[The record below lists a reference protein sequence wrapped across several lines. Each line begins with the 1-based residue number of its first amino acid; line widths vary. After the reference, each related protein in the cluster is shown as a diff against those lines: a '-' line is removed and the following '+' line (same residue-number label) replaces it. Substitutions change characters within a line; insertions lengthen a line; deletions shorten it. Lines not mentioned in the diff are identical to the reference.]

1 MSCNIYVD
9 NNEISKAI
17 IVASKGNNVLATRY
31 VTEFHSPEFTKKL
44 KDRMELDVNKIPR
57 EDLEEVIKLLQ
68 EYHNDLYPDINY
80 STQLNTSDSPVTRFG
95 YDSVATREE
104 GKKHAANFMF
114 SAYHQLLHD
123 QDKTISQVLKEIND
137 IIGVDMSPRDY
148 FANTCIAKVK
158 DIILDRLV
166 SKNLATKEEVLKL
179 MNKNNTAKIEEL
191 FSKDDSLENRNLMA
205 LYKEILGNRKGF
217 FEEVFRN
224 NSLGELRLKKTPISE
239 DVTYEAIDEQL
250 DDDSE
255 TEENNESSSDD
266 KNNSIKELNEKLGDY
281 NNFMTHVGM
290 SIRGYFSSLPKLLN
304 GEKADGKYVQ
314 DTNNAFGI
322 ADTMSAAQ
330 CIAVLY
336 SYGNFTNRATM
347 IESVRE
353 IANNIPGMAAF
364 NQFADYLKQNLNFAF
379 EVYRTFGKAIV
390 SKIETTDANGE
401 FSSRT
406 SNRTADK
413 LTTLKFEFFNSAK
426 ATSIRSEAEHSSDMI
441 AGINKKLIDLRDFKK
456 ELDKGNGI
464 AQEDIDSF
472 NSDVKTV
479 ATEIYNVLKRYYPTI
494 SDKAIINYINS
505 DNQIDALSNLINIAK
520 LTIKG
525 AENSKRTYDSRQA
538 DMNALYSKKFRLNE
552 ALENGEPVR
561 KEAFDEIEEN
571 LSRLYAIDY
580 VSKETQQ
587 AAYQLADTLVKFSLI
602 KTELNSRNVH
612 GNQSSDVI
620 NNSMITNIINT
631 LKNQTALENFGKYKG
646 QSRQYDF
653 SNIMIEHRDDAGN
666 LINYGLFTQNPES
679 KELTPTSYAH
689 RLLQNTLFSGAG
701 TVVNGKNVL
710 YSEMSK
716 GDYTTTAFINF
727 FKTEDDYSQQE
738 EADKIEFAEYFMR
751 IPSDAPK
758 NFIIKAPKYSVA
770 GLFTSSKQTTT
781 SIANINKFYTGDV
794 TPDNNTIF
802 VFGSNP
808 EGRHGAGAAKVAR
821 EQFGAE
827 YGVGEGLT
835 GNSYALPTK
844 DLRVKKNKGFRSIPR
859 KTIIESIE
867 KLYETART
875 MPEKQFKVAYRNTT
889 TISLNGYTG
898 LEMIDMF
905 KEAGPIPSNI
915 IFSKEWID
923 TGKFNTTTSIIK
935 QNVSNSVNINHPI
948 FQQFRHIFIQELQD
962 MATAVNVLFENEGGK
977 VRLDRDVNSPTYGMP
992 IFKSGYANDSETA
1005 RKLYNNYHTKK
1016 GKILKKLSTG
1026 KYALVGDVFTSDRFK
1041 VTILN
1046 KNGKYEVV
1054 NFADEILKSFNLLYG
1069 GANNTYLHTTTTSN
1083 GVQVELTDEQ
1093 NAIINEQISKFIVA
1107 YSGRAVQ
1114 QLEVYKNFIP
1124 EGMLTK
1130 LTAAEFALNHRL
1142 MYTNFNDLFE
1152 GDTKFYKDTQTFLK
1166 RAKEAQGSGVPYGI
1180 VDYSMDLAQE
1190 PTIVDSPLNDT
1201 TFNHISVDGVTS
1213 QVKINQYSKF
1223 RGVTIKNTVRTGDTI
1238 GTFVTDKDG
1247 NLVKDKNGNYK
1258 FKKPGV
1264 LADTL
1269 IDALVASGMSKP
1281 NAKIH
1286 AANMMAGYTNTT
1298 VNDAQSYI
1306 TFEEWVRRITARGQ
1320 LPQYKKLIDAVL
1332 DESKPLDAKTIGEF
1346 IQVQKN
1352 FYYDQYYNAELGVIA
1367 PRQIKNAEFVI
1378 VPRLVRGT
1386 QLEQVYNLMKEF
1398 NIDQLNTEE
1407 TSKAGKCNVLTIWD
1421 NDGNITD
1428 KNIADFRANAIHATE
1443 YYNYNYL
1450 YTQQETPQ
1458 HLAAENKAGIQIMK
1472 KIVDN
1477 IDKSNKTLYP
1487 LKEKFFKL
1495 YSQNIVDSYENLM
1508 KELNIKRDENGEI
1521 SAFDQAI
1528 LYDMLKDEVTRLG
1541 LDSNMMDYVTLD
1553 RDGVPMMP
1561 TYMSNVSTKLE
1572 SIAQSMFNN
1581 RITRQKLPGWHAAQI
1596 TNIGW
1601 TALSD
1606 TVEKRSYSKKLQY
1619 HPNGEAY
1626 VEIMLP
1632 KSNFKGL
1639 NYTKEDG
1646 TRKTDEELLKE
1657 IQDAKL
1663 DTMIGYRIPTEGKQS
1678 ICVMKVVG
1686 FTDDALGSTIVVPDD
1701 WVSQTG
1707 SDFDIDSVYGIHFSA
1722 EVNKETGKLER
1733 IPYNEEDK
1741 RSERKTKGRN
1751 NELLQTMIDILSDPS
1766 SLEENLSRSN
1776 FDDIIHDRDEVINPE
1791 LAKLRK
1797 ARSPYD
1803 FFDQAAYQEDV
1814 MSGAKLKAF
1823 SVTRDTFCSICN
1835 TVQPTISSSKT
1846 VSVIYKKEDGYKESE
1861 LKKHFDN
1868 IKPLKDKSGWIVTH
1882 DTLGWSKDNKNVVGK
1897 ILTAY
1902 SSQTTA
1908 HILDAVK
1915 EGSIP
1920 NVNDFTFQVYKLFP
1934 DIGSD
1939 YKTAIAF
1946 MMQPGVSRI
1955 VNIYN
1960 ANKSIYGEESGNVIN
1975 KAIKEICK
1983 EICTLKGIYLPKQI
1997 SVNKILEKLK
2007 NYSSDVAELFDC
2019 VEPDKYILDT
2029 KIENINKLNISASKL
2044 RDRINQSGE
2053 FDISSP
2059 VGKENQ
2065 LLYDLGIILQYNK
2078 LNYLANDV
2086 SAYARVCNP
2095 DKFGAKQTIYATAK
2109 VFDNIQALVQDEYPS
2124 LLVDNKSFIS
2134 AIYPNVDRGLDY
2146 YMQHTSIEDSAYSPL
2161 NAFLR
2166 YATAPSIK
2174 INRSLFATQSDEFR
2188 NEVEKLANLFSNGK
2202 SMNEK
2207 EYKSF
2212 QNYILNYIYS
2222 QAKAISS
2229 AVTYKNGRFVY
2240 SETNVD
2246 EERTRIYGYGKTP
2259 NLEVQDENGDIVEFE
2274 VADINHISDLEIQ
2287 QFSTLSP
2294 AQKIYYIQEKFEDSG
2309 VFKYINVS
2317 LFNKGSNAGKQ
2328 TIQYIENNED
2338 IETVYNEFEKCFF
2351 NDNPLVALAAMD
2363 VIKYGFVVEGF
2374 KMKKNA
2380 VNKVIKNSV
2389 LLSNKTNIIADIS
2402 TAVATIKDNAIS
2414 TNQLRRN
2421 YIRSHS
2427 NSTFIT
2433 GKKVYK
2439 EKDEQGN
2446 WHFELTPRADYMIT
2460 ISNESLAEKYGVV
2473 YDATPNDR
2481 NYHPM
2486 TVNSYVKLSINNRII
2501 LYRITDVNGTYVL
2514 YPVNTLEENENSD
2527 LSANP
2532 TNNKYLRE
2540 EYYLGV
2546 INDFRDQLRERDR
2559 VVQEQIDA
2567 VINENGSITE
2577 TQRNEIYENNVVD
2590 FGQVLESHKSERDK
2604 YKPKVIRRATGFAK
2618 SFNINDK
2625 NTVNTGGFED
2635 VIAKVT
2641 ARFSENPFSTLYLR
2655 SAALANYITTPGI
2668 NGGSIQTINGRK
2680 YVIQKV
2686 NLSRLNRKYLGEENK
2701 DKVVKESNKDIQDI
2715 MQKAKDAGYTVHDV
2729 FMITPYEENV
2739 DVMHSSITEVNDTP
2753 DSTTLG
2759 VQAMAVMFS
2768 RRKSEGDIEAA
2779 KALKFLQDKQI
2790 TGSAPSVQANVK
2802 DVIQTTAEYIDGM
2815 VNKLSTDMKYFIK
2828 DDNMQ
2833 AFAINTPEAIAA
2845 IKSDPVVKERFLKTI
2860 LDARALVRNFAI
2872 INEFDIQSED
2882 ETIRPFLN
2890 KIKEKISEL
2899 QNATI
2904 IAETEKLFAN
2914 EYLAKLSK
2922 NPRIQQNVL
2931 GVLDGYHSAAAFDAW
2946 VGDLQES
2953 SSPLIQ
2959 IVSKEVMADIRS
2971 KEMMAIKRVQEF
2983 RKKLADIKKRA
2994 REAGVDIDWK
3004 KIIDENGKFIQNY
3017 NQAFLDKLAELKENI
3032 SLAKSE
3038 HDVGSI
3044 EHLKAKLAYDKWKLA
3059 NVNQPVI
3066 DEYYQRKIDIEEHM
3080 IKDYPLV
3087 YSAYKKLSDKRREL
3101 LSHITNGVLADNYR
3115 QELDEV
3121 KHQISNLTNDYV
3133 YDQNSGTFKEKY
3145 QSDDPNNPFKGED
3158 RIIYSL
3164 NSTYALQKYLKDL
3177 NSLNSEFFD
3186 NSVKFGFQE
3195 ELDRNLDIINNYEM
3209 RDANGNITTPMAEL
3223 MKHDDYVKAK
3233 EWLAHNARYT
3243 ATEEV
3248 MDIVNQAFKVFRE
3261 GKQGRKLLSIIAK
3274 KQDAYDE
3281 RGVIDGR
3288 KLTEKNIG
3296 QLYEEQ
3302 LVNYGIREG
3311 QVFTDRTLISNSP
3324 IDDTIFKA
3332 DFYKGMTIL
3341 GDKNSE
3347 YVAKVKEINEILK
3360 AHYTT
3365 HDGTLHTSELSED
3378 EIKTLKKLY
3387 EELENI
3393 KKYEKGSTT
3402 NAKSVHEF
3410 IKDNV
3415 DFVYDDAKFQQ
3426 QEDLAKQRGERYY
3439 RMWLSLNTQI
3449 IEDENGNDIVVPN
3462 RYIYGYAVPRGY
3474 KADGTG
3480 DNTFVD
3486 KKKTDALHIIRNYT
3500 RNRKTMYYYEA
3511 YKEAQAK
3518 GKKEFR
3524 KWYAANHIY
3533 NPYTHTTEPL
3543 QCWTTLEFG
3552 EVGDDGKWNTNM
3564 EYEPAWNQTERT
3576 IKTGLDANGNP
3587 IIDGDDL
3594 LDLNKDCRNHDYKE
3608 FSSTEAN
3615 YKGNNASYNSTVNR
3629 NSFENEIKEYLETI
3643 LKENCHTTQ
3652 SQQFLRNGYMPLR
3665 QKKEPLDAKRTVKEG
3680 VKFVGW
3686 INSATG
3692 REDWYTDSEIDY
3704 ATDTTIDMPMT
3715 TLLKSKDT
3723 VKVDRKRPTREENE
3737 TDESYQKRVTKWEN
3751 DKAEA
3756 EAKNM
3761 EIHRSMLD
3769 DNWESVMEEFIQKA
3783 AHFNAIQD
3791 NKYMLFYAKN
3801 MLDRINVYVK
3811 NEGFNDLQ
3819 KTGKRTIDGQDT
3831 YVTKKDTRLQEQ
3843 YVNWIRR
3850 LVYDQW
3856 KKPNNGL
3863 TRAANI
3869 LQSLTSAKFMMLNV
3883 TGGIANVTAGSTQ
3896 ILGEVF
3902 AKEYFG
3908 NKTWHMG
3915 LNTWRA
3921 GIPSFMADMYKDKA
3935 SSLPSAIVKFMN
3947 VVDFDEINGVVTV
3960 PDMATYLKR
3969 ARDLA
3974 FSPQAMGEH
3983 MMQNSALF
3991 AMMHSHR
3998 LVKRVDETTGKVKY
4012 EAVNEAEYM
4021 RDANEKALQ
4030 NIMTDEQRK
4039 LYEAFKKKELSNA
4052 NDIKEYAWFR
4062 KDLTTEFVNIYF
4074 NNEDKRKFIDK
4085 RKKYQAKAKEEFNN
4099 DETHPTI
4106 MSQLKLDDGI
4116 LGFADDSIFAEIG
4129 DDAYQI
4135 LGAFKGRVISVN
4147 KKIHGVYDKLG
4158 AAKLESYWWGG
4169 LVMQYHKHIYP
4180 GIMKRYRRQ
4189 GYFNEERGTIE
4200 KGCYASI
4207 KDFLALPLHK
4217 RSFAKKLQ
4225 EDNNMTDANLQAV
4238 KGVQNIVKNY
4248 VEFAVHAKTYYQMMN
4263 EYDRANIRR
4272 AFGDFCGVVSA
4283 LCLAIALHAAG
4294 DDDKD
4299 HNLVYNLMMY
4309 EADRL
4314 ASESFMYNPVGVYA
4328 EGKKLWSSPIAAQTA
4343 ISDLLATTGLISQYM
4358 IQGDEFDPYYSTGL
4372 YKGENKFWVQI
4383 RRNIPIY
4390 HSINMVERL
4399 ERSNKYY
4406 KLGDNMLSIVPVKDI
4421 ADFISK

>member
-1 MSCNIYVD
+1 MSCNVYVD
-9 NNEISKAI
+9 NNEVSNAI
-17 IVASKGNNVLATRY
+17 IAVSKGNSVLATRY
-31 VTEFHSPEFTKKL
+31 MTELHSPKFVKRL
-44 KDRMELDVNKIPR
+44 KDRMEIDVNKIPR
-57 EDLEEVIKLLQ
+57 KDLEEVIKLLQ
-68 EYHNDLYPDINY
+68 EYHNSLYPDVNY

-95 YDSVATREE
+95 YDSVATREQ
-104 GKKHAANFMF
+104 GKKHAANFML
-114 SAYHQLLHD
+114 SAYHQLLHEK
-123 QDKTISQVLKEIND
+123 DKTIAQVLKEFKDKTGKD
-137 IIGVDMSPRDY
+137 ISPKDY

-158 DIILDRLV
+158 KLIIERLV

-179 MNKNNTAKIEEL
+179 IKENNTAKIEEL
-191 FSKDDSLENRNLMA
+191 FSKDDKLENRNLMA
-205 LYKEILGNRKGF
+205 LYKEILGNRRGF

-224 NSLGELRLKKTPISE
+224 NALGELRLKKTPISE
-239 DVTYEAIDEQL
+239 DTTYEAIDEQL

-255 TEENNESSSDD
+255 TGESNDSSFDD

-336 SYGNFTNRATM
+336 SYGNFTNRTTM
-347 IESVRE
+347 IESIRE
-353 IANNIPGMAAF
+353 IANNVPGMAAF
-364 NQFADYLKQNLNFAF
+364 NQFADYLEKNLNFAF

-426 ATSIRSEAEHSSDMI
+426 ATSVRSEAEHSSDMI
-441 AGINKKLIDLRDFKK
+441 TSINAKLRDLRKFKT
-456 ELDKGNGI
+456 ELDKRKGI
-464 AQEDIDSF
+464 EQEDIDAF
-472 NSDVKTV
+472 DSDVKDI
-479 ATEIYNVLKRYYPTI
+479 ATDLYNVLKRYYPTI
-494 SDKAIINYINS
+494 SDKTIINYVNS
-505 DNQIDALSNLINIAK
+505 DNKVDALSNLANIAK

-525 AENSKRTYDSRQA
+525 AENSKRVYDSRQA
-538 DMNALYSKKFRLNE
+538 DISALYSKKGSLTK
-552 ALENGEPVR
+552 ALENGETV
-561 KEAFDEIEEN
+561 KAAAFNEIEEN
-571 LSRLYAIDY
+571 LSQLYAIDY

-587 AAYQLADTLVKFSLI
+587 AAYQLANALVKFSLI

-653 SNIMIEHRDDAGN
+653 SNIMIEHRDDTGR

-679 KELTPTSYAH
+679 KELTPTPYAN
-689 RLLQNTLFSGAG
+689 RLLQNTLFAGAG

-710 YSEMSK
+710 YSEMSR

-727 FKTEDDYSQQE
+727 FKTEDDYNQQE
-738 EADKIEFAEYFMR
+738 EADKITFAEYFMR

-770 GLFTSSKQTTT
+770 GLFT
-781 SIANINKFYTGDV
+781 
-794 TPDNNTIF
+794 
-802 VFGSNP
+802 
-808 EGRHGAGAAKVAR
+808 
-821 EQFGAE
+821 
-827 YGVGEGLT
+827 
-835 GNSYALPTK
+835 K
-844 DLRVKKNKGFRSIPR
+844 DGC
-859 KTIIESIE
+859 
-867 KLYETART
+867 
-875 MPEKQFKVAYRNTT
+875 
-889 TISLNGYTG
+889 
-898 LEMIDMF
+898 
-905 KEAGPIPSNI
+905 
-915 IFSKEWID
+915 
-923 TGKFNTTTSIIK
+923 
-935 QNVSNSVNINHPI
+935 NVNHPI
-948 FQQFRHIFIQELQD
+948 FQQFRHIFVQELQD

-977 VRLDRDVNSPTYGMP
+977 VRLDTDTNSPTYGMP
-992 IFKSGYANDSETA
+992 IFKPEYANASETA

-1026 KYALVGDVFTSDRFK
+1026 EYALVGDVFTSDRFK
-1041 VTILN
+1041 VTVLN
-1046 KNGKYEVV
+1046 KNGKYKAV
-1054 NFADEILKSFNLLYG
+1054 NFADDILKKFNLLYG

-1093 NAIINEQISKFIVA
+1093 NAIINDQISKFIVA

-1190 PTIVDSPLNDT
+1190 PTIVDSPLNNI

-1213 QVKINQYSKF
+1213 QVKINQYNKF

-1247 NLVKDKNGNYK
+1247 DLIKDENGNYK
-1258 FKKPGV
+1258 FKKTGV

-1286 AANMMAGYTNTT
+1286 AANMMAGYVNTT

-1352 FYYDQYYNAELGVIA
+1352 FYYDQYYNAKLGVIV

-1421 NDGNITD
+1421 NEGNITD
-1428 KNIADFRANAIHATE
+1428 ENIADFRANAVYATE

-1508 KELNIKRDENGEI
+1508 KELHIKRDKNGEI
-1521 SAFDQAI
+1521 SAFDQSI
-1528 LYDMLKDEVTRLG
+1528 LYDMLKDEVARLG

-1561 TYMSNVSTKLE
+1561 SYMSNVSTKLE

-1581 RITRQKLPGWHAAQI
+1581 RVTRQKLPGWHAAQI
-1596 TNIGW
+1596 TNVGW

-1606 TVEKRSYSKKLQY
+1606 TVEKRKYDGKLKY
-1619 HPNGEAY
+1619 HPEGKPY

-1639 NYTKEDG
+1639 KYTKEDG
-1646 TRKTDEELLKE
+1646 TRKTEEELLKE
-1657 IQDAKL
+1657 IQDAGL

-1751 NELLQTMIDILSDPS
+1751 NEILETMIKILSDPS

-1823 SVTRDTFCSICN
+1823 SVTRDTFCSVCN
-1835 TVQPTISSSKT
+1835 TVRPTISSSKT
-1846 VSVIYKKEDGYKESE
+1846 VSIIYKKEDGYKESE

-1868 IKPLKDKSGWIVTH
+1868 VKRLEDKSGWIVTH
-1882 DTLGWSKDNKNVVGK
+1882 NTLGWSNDNKNVVGK

-1946 MMQPGVSRI
+1946 MMQPGVTRI
-1955 VNIYN
+1955 VDIYN

-1975 KAIKEICK
+1975 EAIKEIGK
-1983 EICTLKGIYLPKQI
+1983 ELCALKGISLSKRPT
-1997 SVNKILEKLK
+1997 VNEILGKLK
-2007 NYSSDVAELFDC
+2007 GYSSDIAELFDC
-2019 VEPDKYILDT
+2019 VEPDKYVLSTD
-2029 KIENINKLNISASKL
+2029 INSVNQLNISASKL
-2044 RDRINQSGE
+2044 RDRINQSGD
-2053 FDISSP
+2053 FDISTP
-2059 VGKENQ
+2059 VGKKKQ
-2065 LLYDLGIILQYNK
+2065 LLYDLGVVLQYNK
-2078 LNYLANDV
+2078 LNNLANDV

-2109 VFDNIQALVQDEYPS
+2109 VFDDIQKLVQDEHPS
-2124 LLVDNKSFIS
+2124 LFAGGKDFIS
-2134 AIYPNVDRGLDY
+2134 AIYPRVYRGLEY
-2146 YMQHTSIEDSAYSPL
+2146 YMQNTSIEDSAYPPL

-2188 NEVEKLANLFSNGK
+2188 NEVEKLADLFSNGRT
-2202 SMNEK
+2202 MNEK

-2222 QAKAISS
+2222 QARAISN
-2229 AVTYKNGRFVY
+2229 AVTYKNGQFVY
-2240 SETNVD
+2240 SQTDMD

-2259 NLEVQDENGDIVEFE
+2259 NLEVQDENGETVEFT
-2274 VADINHISDLEIQ
+2274 VADINHVSDLEIQ

-2294 AQKIYYIQEKFEDSG
+2294 AQKIHYIQERFEDSG

-2317 LFNKGSNAGKQ
+2317 LVNRGSNAGKQ

-2338 IETVYNEFEKCFF
+2338 IETVYSEFEKCFF

-2363 VIKYGFVVEGF
+2363 VVKYGFVVEGF

-2389 LLSNKTNIIADIS
+2389 LLSDKTNIISDIS
-2402 TAVATIKDNAIS
+2402 AAVATIKDNTIS

-2439 EKDEQGN
+2439 KKDEQGN
-2446 WHFELTPRADYMIT
+2446 WYLELTPRADYMIVVP
-2460 ISNESLAEKYGVV
+2460 NDALAEKYGII

-2481 NYHPM
+2481 SYHPM
-2486 TVNSYVKLSINNRII
+2486 TANSYVKLSINDRVI
-2501 LYRITDVNGTYVL
+2501 LYRIMDINGTYVL
-2514 YPVNTLEENENSD
+2514 YPVNTLEENENSEF
-2527 LSANP
+2527 SANP
-2532 TNNKYLRE
+2532 ANNKFLSE
-2540 EYYLGV
+2540 QYYLGV
-2546 INDFRDQLRERDR
+2546 INDFRDQSRERDK
-2559 VVQEQIDA
+2559 VIQEQITA
-2567 VINENGSITE
+2567 GSDE
-2577 TQRNEIYENNVVD
+2577 TGHISEELRNEIYKNNAVD
-2590 FGQVLESHKSERDK
+2590 FGQILEKHKSERDK
-2604 YKPKVIRRATGFAK
+2604 YKPKTIKHAKGFAK

-2635 VIAKVT
+2635 VIKKVT
-2641 ARFSENPFSTLYLR
+2641 DRFNENPFSTLYLR

-2686 NLSRLNRKYLGEENK
+2686 NLSRLNRKYIGEENK
-2701 DKVVKESNKDIQDI
+2701 NKVVKESNKDIQDI

-2739 DVMHSSITEVNDTP
+2739 DVMHSSVTEINDTP
-2753 DSTTLG
+2753 DSTVLG
-2759 VQAMAVMFS
+2759 VQAMATMFS

-2845 IKSDPVVKERFLKTI
+2845 IKADPAVRQRFLKTI

-2872 INEFDIQSED
+2872 INELDIQSED

-2890 KIKEKISEL
+2890 RIKEKISEL

-2904 IAETEKLFAN
+2904 IADTEKLFAN

-2922 NPRIQQNVL
+2922 SPLIQQDIL
-2931 GVLDGYHSAAAFDAW
+2931 SVLDGYHSAAAFDAW

-2971 KEMMAIKRVQEF
+2971 KEMLAVKRVQEF
-2983 RKKLADIKKRA
+2983 KKKLADIKKRA
-2994 REAGVDIDWK
+2994 REAGVSIDWK
-3004 KIIDENGKFIQNY
+3004 KIIDKDGKFIQNY
-3017 NQAFLDKLAELKENI
+3017 NQAFLDKLAELRENI

-3038 HDVGSI
+3038 HGVGSI

-3066 DEYYQRKIDIEEHM
+3066 DEYYQRKIDIEENM
-3080 IKDYPLV
+3080 INNYPLV

-3101 LSHITNGVLADNYR
+3101 LSHITNGVLADNYK

-3121 KHQISNLTNDYV
+3121 KRQIDNLTNDYI
-3133 YDQNSGTFKEKY
+3133 YDPNSGTFREKY
-3145 QSDDPNNPFKGED
+3145 LPDDPNNPFKGDE

-3186 NSVKFGFQE
+3186 DSAKFGFQE

-3209 RDANGNITTPMAEL
+3209 RDANGNITTPIAEL

-3233 EWLAHNARYT
+3233 EWLAQNARYV

-3248 MDIVNQAFKVFRE
+3248 MDFVNKAFAVFRE
-3261 GKQGRKLLSIIAK
+3261 NKQGRKLLSTIAK
-3274 KQDAYDE
+3274 KQNAYDE
-3281 RGVIDGR
+3281 RGIIDAR
-3288 KLTEKNIG
+3288 KLTEQNIE

-3324 IDDTIFKA
+3324 TDDTIFTA
-3332 DFYKGMTIL
+3332 VFYKGMTIS
-3341 GDKNSE
+3341 GAKNSE
-3347 YVAKVKEINEILK
+3347 YIAKVNEINEVLK
-3360 AHYTT
+3360 AHYST

-3378 EIKTLKKLY
+3378 EIRTLKKLY
-3387 EELENI
+3387 GELEDI

-3449 IEDENGNDIVVPN
+3449 VEDEDGNDVVVPN
-3462 RYIYGYAVPRGY
+3462 RYIYGYAVPKGY

-3486 KKKTDALHIIRNYT
+3486 KRKTDALHIIRNYT
-3500 RNRKTMYYYEA
+3500 RSRKTMYYYEA

-3518 GKKEFR
+3518 GQEEFR
-3524 KWYAANHIY
+3524 KWYDANHIY
-3533 NPYTHTTEPL
+3533 NPYTHTVEPL

-3576 IKTGLDANGNP
+3576 IRTGLDANGNP
-3587 IIDGDDL
+3587 IIDDEDPL
-3594 LDLNKDCRNHDYKE
+3594 TLNRDCRNHDYKE
-3608 FSSTEAN
+3608 FSSTAAN
-3615 YKGNNASYNSTVNR
+3615 YKGNNPSYNSTVNR
-3629 NSFENEIKEYLETI
+3629 NKFEDEIKEYFETI
-3643 LKENCHTTQ
+3643 LKENCHTMQ

-3665 QKKEPLDAKRTVKEG
+3665 RKEEALDAKRTAKEAA
-3680 VKFVGW
+3680 KLVGW

-3692 REDWYTDSEIDY
+3692 KEDWYTDSEIDY

-3715 TLLKSKDT
+3715 TLLKSKDSI
-3723 VKVDRKRPTREENE
+3723 KIDRKRPIREENE

-3819 KTGKRTIDGQDT
+3819 RTGKRTIDGQDT

-3921 GIPSFMADMYKDKA
+3921 GVPSFMADMYSDKA

-3960 PDMATYLKR
+3960 PDMATYLER

-3983 MMQNSALF
+3983 LMQNSALF

-3998 LVKRVDETTGKVKY
+3998 LIKRVDDATGKVKY
-4012 EAVNEAEYM
+4012 DAVNEAEYM

-4030 NIMTDEQRK
+4030 NIMTDEQRR
-4039 LYEAFKKKELSNA
+4039 LYEAFKKRELSNA
-4052 NDIKEYAWFR
+4052 NDTKEYAWFR

-4074 NNEDKRKFIDK
+4074 DNEDKQKFIDK
-4085 RKKYQAKAKEEFNN
+4085 RKEYQAKAKEEFNN
-4099 DETHPTI
+4099 DETHPTV
-4106 MSQLKLDDGI
+4106 MSQLKLDDGT

-4129 DDAYQI
+4129 DEAYQI

-4158 AAKLESYWWGG
+4158 AAKWESYWWGG

-4217 RSFAKKLQ
+4217 KRFAKKLQ

-4248 VEFAVHAKTYYQMMN
+4248 VEFALHAKTYYQMMN

-4272 AFGDFCGVVSA
+4272 AFGDVCGVASA

-4299 HNLVYNLMMY
+4299 HNIVYNLMMY

-4328 EGKKLWSSPIAAQTA
+4328 EGKKLWSSPIAAQTS
-4343 ISDLLATTGLISQYM
+4343 ISDLLSTMGLISQYM

>member
-1 MSCNIYVD
+1 MSCNVYVD
-9 NNEISKAI
+9 NNEVSNAI
-17 IVASKGNNVLATRY
+17 IAVSKGNNVLATRY
-31 VTEFHSPEFTKKL
+31 LTELHSPKFAKRL
-44 KDRMELDVNKIPR
+44 KDRMEIDVNNIPKK
-57 EDLEEVIKLLQ
+57 DLEEVIKLLQ
-68 EYHNDLYPDINY
+68 EYHNNLYPDVNY
-80 STQLNTSDSPVTRFG
+80 STQLNTSNSPVTRFG
-95 YDSVATREE
+95 YDSVATREQ
-104 GKKHAANFMF
+104 GKKHAANFML
-114 SAYHQLLHD
+114 SAYHQLVHEK
-123 QDKTISQVLKEIND
+123 DKTITQVLKEFKDKTGKD
-137 IIGVDMSPRDY
+137 ISPRDY

-158 DIILDRLV
+158 KLIIERLV

-179 MNKNNTAKIEEL
+179 MKENNTAKIEEL
-191 FSKDDSLENRNLMA
+191 FSKDDKLENRNLMA

-217 FEEVFRN
+217 FEEIFRN

-239 DVTYEAIDEQL
+239 DTTYEAIDEQL
-250 DDDSE
+250 DDNSE

-304 GEKADGKYVQ
+304 GEKANGKYVQ

-336 SYGNFTNRATM
+336 SYGDFTNRTTM
-347 IESVRE
+347 IESIRE
-353 IANNIPGMAAF
+353 IASNVPGMAAF
-364 NQFADYLKQNLNFAF
+364 NQFADYLEQNLNFAF

-426 ATSIRSEAEHSSDMI
+426 TTSIRSEAEHSSDMI
-441 AGINKKLIDLRDFKK
+441 TSINKKLTDLRGFKK
-456 ELDKGNGI
+456 EIDKGNGI
-464 AQEDIDSF
+464 KQKYIDSF
-472 NSDVKTV
+472 NSDVKAV
-479 ATEIYNVLKRYYPTI
+479 ATEIYDVLKRYYPTI
-494 SDKAIINYINS
+494 SDKAIINYVNS
-505 DNQIDALSNLINIAK
+505 DNPIDALSNLINIAK
-520 LTIKG
+520 LTVKG
-525 AENSKRTYDSRQA
+525 AENSKRAYDSRQA
-538 DMNALYSKKFRLNE
+538 DMNALYSKKFRLQE
-552 ALENGEPVR
+552 ALENGEPIR
-561 KEAFDEIEEN
+561 KEAFNEIDEN
-571 LSRLYAIDY
+571 LSQLYAIDY

-587 AAYQLADTLVKFSLI
+587 AAYQLADALVKFSLI

-653 SNIMIEHRDDAGN
+653 SNIMIEHRDDTGR

-679 KELTPTSYAH
+679 KELTPTPYAN
-689 RLLQNTLFSGAG
+689 RLLQNTLFAGAG

-710 YSEMSK
+710 YSEMSR

-738 EADKIEFAEYFMR
+738 EADKITFAEYFMR

-770 GLFTSSKQTTT
+770 GLFT
-781 SIANINKFYTGDV
+781 
-794 TPDNNTIF
+794 
-802 VFGSNP
+802 
-808 EGRHGAGAAKVAR
+808 
-821 EQFGAE
+821 
-827 YGVGEGLT
+827 
-835 GNSYALPTK
+835 K
-844 DLRVKKNKGFRSIPR
+844 DGC
-859 KTIIESIE
+859 
-867 KLYETART
+867 
-875 MPEKQFKVAYRNTT
+875 
-889 TISLNGYTG
+889 
-898 LEMIDMF
+898 
-905 KEAGPIPSNI
+905 
-915 IFSKEWID
+915 
-923 TGKFNTTTSIIK
+923 
-935 QNVSNSVNINHPI
+935 NINHPI

-977 VRLDRDVNSPTYGMP
+977 VRLDRDTNSPTYGMP
-992 IFKSGYANDSETA
+992 IFKPGYANDSETA

-1026 KYALVGDVFTSDRFK
+1026 EYALVGDVFTSDRFK

-1046 KNGKYEVV
+1046 ENGKYEAV
-1054 NFADEILKSFNLLYG
+1054 NFADDILKKFNLLYG
-1069 GANNTYLHTTTTSN
+1069 GTNNTYLHTTTTSN

-1190 PTIVDSPLNDT
+1190 PAIVDSPLNNM
-1201 TFNHISVDGVTS
+1201 TFNHVSVDGVTS
-1213 QVKINQYSKF
+1213 QVKINQYNKF
-1223 RGVTIKNTVRTGDTI
+1223 RGVTIKNTIRTGDTI

-1247 NLVKDKNGNYK
+1247 NLVKDENGNYQ
-1258 FKKPGV
+1258 FKTPGI
-1264 LADTL
+1264 LAKTL
-1269 IDALVASGMSKP
+1269 IDALVTSGMSKP

-1352 FYYDQYYNAELGVIA
+1352 FYYDQYYNAELGVIV

-1421 NDGNITD
+1421 NEGNITD
-1428 KNIADFRANAIHATE
+1428 KNIADFRANAVHAIE

-1508 KELNIKRDENGEI
+1508 KELHIKRDKNGEI
-1521 SAFDQAI
+1521 SAFDKAI
-1528 LYDMLKDEVTRLG
+1528 LYDMLKDEVARLG
-1541 LDSNMMDYVTLD
+1541 LDSNMMDYVTLN

-1596 TNIGW
+1596 TNVGW
-1601 TALSD
+1601 NTLSD
-1606 TVEKRSYSKKLQY
+1606 IVEKRSYSKKLQY
-1619 HPNGEAY
+1619 HPDGKAY

-1639 NYTKEDG
+1639 KYTKEDG

-1657 IQDAKL
+1657 IQDAGL

-1707 SDFDIDSVYGIHFSA
+1707 SDFDIDSVYGIHFSG
-1722 EVNKETGKLER
+1722 EINKETGKLEK

-1751 NELLQTMIDILSDPS
+1751 NEILQTMIDILSDPS

-1776 FDDIIHDRDEVINPE
+1776 FDDIIRDRDEVINPE

-1835 TVQPTISSSKT
+1835 TVRPTISSSKT
-1846 VSVIYKKEDGYKESE
+1846 VSIIYKKEDGYKESE

-1868 IKPLKDKSGWIVTH
+1868 VKELKDKSGWIVTH
-1882 DTLGWSKDNKNVVGK
+1882 NTLGWSNDNKNVVGK

-1946 MMQPGVSRI
+1946 MMQPGVTRI
-1955 VNIYN
+1955 VDIYN

-1975 KAIKEICK
+1975 EAIKEIGK
-1983 EICTLKGIYLPKQI
+1983 EICALKGISLPKQI
-1997 SVNKILEKLK
+1997 SVNQILEKLK
-2007 NYSSDVAELFDC
+2007 NYSSDIAELFDC
-2019 VEPDKYILDT
+2019 VESDKYILDT
-2029 KIENINKLNISASKL
+2029 RVENINQLNISASKL
-2044 RDRINQSGE
+2044 RDRINQSGD
-2053 FDISSP
+2053 FDISTP
-2059 VGKENQ
+2059 VGKEKQ
-2065 LLYDLGIILQYNK
+2065 LLYDLGVILQYNK
-2078 LNYLANDV
+2078 LNYLANDI

-2109 VFDNIQALVQDEYPS
+2109 VFDDIQDLVQDEHPS
-2124 LLVDNKSFIS
+2124 LVVDNKSFIS

-2146 YMQHTSIEDSAYSPL
+2146 YMQNTSIEDSAYAPL

-2174 INRSLFATQSDEFR
+2174 INRTLFATQSDEFR
-2188 NEVEKLANLFSNGK
+2188 NEVEKLADLFSNGR

-2222 QAKAISS
+2222 QARAISS
-2229 AVTYKNGRFVY
+2229 AVTYKNGQFVY
-2240 SETNVD
+2240 SETNMD
-2246 EERTRIYGYGKTP
+2246 EERARIYGYGKTP
-2259 NLEVQDENGDIVEFE
+2259 NLEVQDENGETVEFE
-2274 VADINHISDLEIQ
+2274 VADINHPSALEIQ

-2294 AQKIYYIQEKFEDSG
+2294 AQKIHYIQERFEESG

-2317 LFNKGSNAGKQ
+2317 LVNRGSNAGKQ

-2351 NDNPLVALAAMD
+2351 NNNPLVALAAMD
-2363 VIKYGFVVEGF
+2363 VVKYGFVVEGF

-2389 LLSNKTNIIADIS
+2389 LLSDKTNIISDIS
-2402 TAVATIKDNAIS
+2402 TAVATIKDNVIS

-2439 EKDEQGN
+2439 KKDEQGH
-2446 WHFELTPRADYMIT
+2446 WHLELTPRSDYMIVVP
-2460 ISNESLAEKYGVV
+2460 NDALAEKYGIV
-2473 YDATPNDR
+2473 YDATPSDR

-2486 TVNSYVKLSINNRII
+2486 TANSYVKLSINNRII
-2501 LYRITDVNGTYVL
+2501 LYRIIDVNGTYVL

-2532 TNNKYLRE
+2532 ENNKYLRE

-2559 VVQEQIDA
+2559 IIQEQINAIID
-2567 VINENGSITE
+2567 ESGTITE
-2577 TQRNEIYENNVVD
+2577 EQRDAIYKNNTVD
-2590 FGQVLESHKSERDK
+2590 FGQVLESHKSKRDK
-2604 YKPKVIRRATGFAK
+2604 YKPKAIKQAKGFAK

-2635 VIAKVT
+2635 VIKRVT
-2641 ARFSENPFSTLYLR
+2641 DRFSENPFSTLYLR
-2655 SAALANYITTPGI
+2655 SGALANYITTPGV

-2701 DKVVKESNKDIQDI
+2701 NKVVKESNKDIQDI

-2739 DVMHSSITEVNDTP
+2739 DVMHSSVTEINDIP
-2753 DSTTLG
+2753 DSTVLG
-2759 VQAMAVMFS
+2759 VQAMATMFS
-2768 RRKSEGDIEAA
+2768 RRKSEGDVEAA

-2790 TGSAPSVQANVK
+2790 TGSAPSVQANIK
-2802 DVIQTTAEYIDGM
+2802 DVIQTTAEYVDGM
-2815 VNKLSTDMKYFIK
+2815 VNKLFTDMKYFIE
-2828 DDNMQ
+2828 DDSKKP
-2833 AFAINTPEAIAA
+2833 FAINTPEAIAS
-2845 IKSDPVVKERFLKTI
+2845 IKANPAVRQRFLRTI
-2860 LDARALVRNFAI
+2860 LDARAIVKNFAI
-2872 INEFDIQSED
+2872 INEIDIESED
-2882 ETIRPFLN
+2882 EAIRSFLK
-2890 KIKEKISEL
+2890 KIKKKIGDL

-2904 IAETEKLFAN
+2904 IADTEKLFAN

-2922 NPRIQQNVL
+2922 NPLIQQDIL
-2931 GVLDGYHSAAAFDAW
+2931 SVLDGYHSAAAFDAW

-2971 KEMMAIKRVQEF
+2971 KEMLAVKRVQEF
-2983 RKKLADIKKRA
+2983 KKKLADIKKRA

-3004 KIIDENGKFIQNY
+3004 KIIDKDGKFVQNY
-3017 NQAFLDKLAELKENI
+3017 NQAFLDKLAELRENI

-3038 HDVGSI
+3038 HGVGSI

-3080 IKDYPLV
+3080 INEYPLV
-3087 YSAYKKLSDKRREL
+3087 YSTYKKLSYKRREL
-3101 LSHITNGVLADNYR
+3101 LSHISNGVLADNYK

-3121 KHQISNLTNDYV
+3121 KRQIDNLTNDYI
-3133 YDQNSGTFKEKY
+3133 YDQNSGTFKQKY
-3145 QSDDPNNPFKGED
+3145 LPDDPNNPFRGDEKA
-3158 RIIYSL
+3158 IYSL

-3195 ELDRNLDIINNYEM
+3195 ELNRNLDIINDYEK
-3209 RDANGNITTPMAEL
+3209 RDDNGNITVPITQL

-3233 EWLAHNARYT
+3233 EWLAHNARYV
-3243 ATEEV
+3243 ATESV
-3248 MDIVNQAFKVFRE
+3248 MELVNQAFKVFRE

-3288 KLTEKNIG
+3288 KLTEQNIK

-3302 LVNYGIREG
+3302 LINYGIREG

-3324 IDDTIFKA
+3324 TDDTIFTA
-3332 DFYKGMTIL
+3332 AFYKGMTVS
-3341 GDKNSE
+3341 GAKNDE
-3347 YVAKVKEINEILK
+3347 YIAKVNEINKILK
-3360 AHYTT
+3360 DHYTT

-3387 EELENI
+3387 EELEDI
-3393 KKYEKGSTT
+3393 KKYQKGSTT
-3402 NAKSVHEF
+3402 NAKSVRDF

-3415 DFVYDDAKFQQ
+3415 DFVYDYAKFQQ
-3426 QEDLAKQRGERYY
+3426 QEDLAKQRVAQLGERYY
-3439 RMWLSLNTQI
+3439 RLWLSLNTQI
-3449 IEDENGNDIVVPN
+3449 VEDENGNDKVVPN
-3462 RYIYGYAVPRGY
+3462 RYIYGYAVPKGY

-3500 RNRKTMYYYEA
+3500 RSRRTMYYYEA

-3518 GKKEFR
+3518 GQEEFR
-3524 KWYAANHIY
+3524 KWYKANHIY
-3533 NPYTHTTEPL
+3533 NPYTHTVEPL

-3552 EVGDDGKWNTNM
+3552 EVGDDGKWTTNM

-3576 IKTGLDANGNP
+3576 IKTGFDANGNP
-3587 IIDGDDL
+3587 ITDDDDL
-3594 LDLNKDCRNHDYKE
+3594 LGVNRDCRNHDYKE
-3608 FSSTEAN
+3608 FSSTAAN
-3615 YKGNNASYNSTVNR
+3615 YKGNNPSYNSTVNR
-3629 NSFENEIKEYLETI
+3629 NKFEDEIKEYFETI
-3643 LKENCHTTQ
+3643 LKENCHTMQ
-3652 SQQFLRNGYMPLR
+3652 SQQFFRNGYMPLR
-3665 QKKEPLDAKRTVKEG
+3665 KKDEPLDSKRTAKE
-3680 VKFVGW
+3680 VAKLVGW

-3692 REDWYTDSEIDY
+3692 KEDWYTDSEIDY

-3715 TLLKSKDT
+3715 TLLKSKDS
-3723 VKVDRKRPTREENE
+3723 VKIDRKRPVREENE
-3737 TDESYQKRVTKWEN
+3737 TDENYQKRVDKWEK
-3751 DKAEA
+3751 DKADA

-3761 EIHRSMLD
+3761 EIHRNMLD

-3819 KTGKRTIDGQDT
+3819 RTGKRTIDGQDT

-3883 TGGIANVTAGSTQ
+3883 TGGIANVTAGSMQ

-3902 AKEYFG
+3902 AREYFG

-3921 GIPSFMADMYKDKA
+3921 GVPSFMADMYSNKA

-3960 PDMATYLKR
+3960 PDMATYLER

-3983 MMQNSALF
+3983 LMQNSALF

-3998 LVKRVDETTGKVKY
+3998 LVKRVDEATGEVKY

-4030 NIMTDEQRK
+4030 SIMTADQRR
-4039 LYEAFKKKELSNA
+4039 LYEAFKKRELSNA
-4052 NDIKEYAWFR
+4052 NDTKEYTWFR

-4085 RKKYQAKAKEEFNN
+4085 RKEYQAKAKEEFNN

-4116 LGFADDSIFAEIG
+4116 LGFKDDSIFAKLG
-4129 DDAYQI
+4129 DDAYKI

-4158 AAKLESYWWGG
+4158 AAKWESYWWGG

-4217 RSFAKKLQ
+4217 RSFTKKLQ
-4225 EDNNMTDANLQAV
+4225 EDNNMSDANLQAV

-4248 VEFAVHAKTYYQMMN
+4248 VEFALHAKTYYQIMN

-4272 AFGDFCGVVSA
+4272 AFGDVCGVASA
-4283 LCLAIALHAAG
+4283 ICLAIALHAAG

-4299 HNLVYNLMMY
+4299 HNIVYNLMMY

-4328 EGKKLWSSPIAAQTA
+4328 EGKKLWSSPIAAQTS
-4343 ISDLLATTGLISQYM
+4343 ISDLLATMGLISQY
-4358 IQGDEFDPYYSTGL
+4358 ILQGDEFDPYYSTGL

-4421 ADFISK
+4421 ADFISE

>member
-1 MSCNIYVD
+1 MSCDIYVT
-9 NNEISKAI
+9 NNEINNAVI
-17 IVASKGNNVLATRY
+17 AVSKGNNILATRY
-31 VTEFHSPEFTKKL
+31 MTEFNSLKFAKKL
-44 KDRMELDVNKIPR
+44 KDRMEIDVNKVPR
-57 EDLEEVIKLLQ
+57 KDLEEVIKLLQ
-68 EYHNDLYPDINY
+68 EYHNNLYPDINY

-95 YDSVATREE
+95 YDSVATREQ
-104 GKKHAANFMF
+104 GKKHAANFML

-123 QDKTISQVLKEIND
+123 QDKTISQVLKEIKD
-137 IIGVDMSPRDY
+137 IIGIDMSPKDY

-158 DIILDRLV
+158 DLILDRLV
-166 SKNLATKEEVLKL
+166 SKNLATKKEALKL
-179 MNKNNTAKIEEL
+179 TNENNIAKIEEL
-191 FSKDDSLENRNLMA
+191 FLKDDKLENRNLMA

-224 NSLGELRLKKTPISE
+224 NILGELRLKKAPISE
-239 DVTYEAIDEQL
+239 DITYEAIDEQL
-250 DDDSE
+250 DDTSE

-266 KNNSIKELNEKLGDY
+266 KNNSIRELNEKLGDY

-336 SYGNFTNRATM
+336 SYGNFTNRTTM
-347 IESVRE
+347 IESIRE
-353 IANNIPGMAAF
+353 IANNVPGMAAF
-364 NQFADYLKQNLNFAF
+364 NQFADYLEKNFNFAF

-413 LTTLKFEFFNSAK
+413 LTSLKFEFFNSAK
-426 ATSIRSEAEHSSDMI
+426 ATSVRSEAEHSSDMI
-441 AGINKKLIDLRDFKK
+441 TSINTKLIDLRKFKN
-456 ELDKGNGI
+456 ELDKRNGI
-464 AQEDIDSF
+464 EQKDIDFF
-472 NSDVKTV
+472 NSDVKDI
-479 ATEIYNVLKRYYPTI
+479 ATELYNVLKRYYPTI
-494 SDKAIINYINS
+494 SDKAIMNYINS
-505 DNQIDALSNLINIAK
+505 DNKVDALSNLANIAK
-520 LTIKG
+520 LTIEG
-525 AENSKRTYDSRQA
+525 AENSKRAYDSRQA
-538 DMNALYSKKFRLNE
+538 DISALYSKKNSLTK
-552 ALENGEPVR
+552 ALENKEPV
-561 KEAFDEIEEN
+561 KSKAFDEIEEN

-580 VSKETQQ
+580 VSNETQQ
-587 AAYQLADTLVKFSLI
+587 AAYQLANALVKFSLV

-653 SNIMIEHRDDAGN
+653 SNIMIEHRDDTGKF
-666 LINYGLFTQNPES
+666 INYGLFTQDPES
-679 KELTPTSYAH
+679 KELTPTPYAN
-689 RLLQNTLFSGAG
+689 RLLQNTLFAGAG

-710 YSEMSK
+710 YSEMSR

-738 EADKIEFAEYFMR
+738 EADKIAFAEYFMR

-758 NFIIKAPKYSVA
+758 NFIIKAPKYSVT
-770 GLFTSSKQTTT
+770 GLFT
-781 SIANINKFYTGDV
+781 
-794 TPDNNTIF
+794 
-802 VFGSNP
+802 
-808 EGRHGAGAAKVAR
+808 
-821 EQFGAE
+821 
-827 YGVGEGLT
+827 
-835 GNSYALPTK
+835 K
-844 DLRVKKNKGFRSIPR
+844 DGC
-859 KTIIESIE
+859 
-867 KLYETART
+867 
-875 MPEKQFKVAYRNTT
+875 
-889 TISLNGYTG
+889 
-898 LEMIDMF
+898 
-905 KEAGPIPSNI
+905 
-915 IFSKEWID
+915 
-923 TGKFNTTTSIIK
+923 
-935 QNVSNSVNINHPI
+935 NINHPI
-948 FQQFRHIFIQELQD
+948 FQQFRHIFVQELQD

-977 VRLDRDVNSPTYGMP
+977 VRLDTDTNSPTYGMP
-992 IFKSGYANDSETA
+992 IFKPGYANDSETA

-1026 KYALVGDVFTSDRFK
+1026 EYVLVGDVFTSDRFK

-1046 KNGKYEVV
+1046 KNGKYEAV
-1054 NFADEILKSFNLLYG
+1054 NFADDILKKFNLLYG
-1069 GANNTYLHTTTTSN
+1069 GANNTYLHTTTISN

-1142 MYTNFNDLFE
+1142 MYTNFNDIFE

-1190 PTIVDSPLNDT
+1190 PAIVDSPLNNM
-1201 TFNHISVDGVTS
+1201 TFNHVSVDGVTS
-1213 QVKINQYSKF
+1213 QVKINQYNKF
-1223 RGVTIKNTVRTGDTI
+1223 RGVTIKNTIRTGDTI

-1258 FKKPGV
+1258 FKKTGV

-1269 IDALVASGMSKP
+1269 IDALVASDMSEK

-1286 AANMMAGYTNTT
+1286 AANMMAGYVNTT

-1320 LPQYKKLIDAVL
+1320 LPQYKNLIDAVL

-1352 FYYDQYYNAELGVIA
+1352 FYYDQYYNAELGVIV

-1421 NDGNITD
+1421 NEGNITD
-1428 KNIADFRANAIHATE
+1428 KNIADFRANAVHATE

-1495 YSQNIVDSYENLM
+1495 YSQNIIDSYENLM
-1508 KELNIKRDENGEI
+1508 KELHIKKDKNGEI

-1528 LYDMLKDEVTRLG
+1528 LYDMLKDEVARLG

-1553 RDGVPMMP
+1553 KDGVPMMP

-1596 TNIGW
+1596 TNVGW

-1619 HPNGEAY
+1619 HPDGQAH

-1639 NYTKEDG
+1639 KYTKEDG

-1657 IQDAKL
+1657 IQDARL

-1707 SDFDIDSVYGIHFSA
+1707 SDFDIDSVYGIHFSG

-1741 RSERKTKGRN
+1741 RSERKTNGRN
-1751 NELLQTMIDILSDPS
+1751 NEILQTMIDILSDPS

-1835 TVQPTISSSKT
+1835 TVQPIISYSKAI
-1846 VSVIYKKEDGYKESE
+1846 SIIYKKEDGYKESE
-1861 LKKHFDN
+1861 LKKHFKN
-1868 IKPLKDKSGWIVTH
+1868 IKELKDKSGWIVLH
-1882 DTLGWSKDNKNVVGK
+1882 NTLGWSNDNKNVVGK

-1946 MMQPGVSRI
+1946 MMQPGVTKI
-1955 VNIYN
+1955 VDIYN

-1975 KAIKEICK
+1975 EAIKEIGK
-1983 EICTLKGIYLPKQI
+1983 ELCALKGISLSKRPT
-1997 SVNKILEKLK
+1997 VNEILGKLK
-2007 NYSSDVAELFDC
+2007 GYSSDIAELFDC
-2019 VEPDKYILDT
+2019 VEPYKYTLDT
-2029 KIENINKLNISASKL
+2029 EIKNINQLNISASKL
-2044 RDRINQSGE
+2044 RDRINQSGD
-2053 FDISSP
+2053 FDISTP
-2059 VGKENQ
+2059 VGKEKQ
-2065 LLYDLGIILQYNK
+2065 LLYDLGVVLQYNK
-2078 LNYLANDV
+2078 LNYLANDI

-2109 VFDNIQALVQDEYPS
+2109 VFDDIQTLVQDENSS
-2124 LLVDNKSFIS
+2124 LVVGNNSFIS
-2134 AIYPNVDRGLDY
+2134 AIYPNVGRGLDY
-2146 YMQHTSIEDSAYSPL
+2146 YMQNTSIEDSAYKPL

-2188 NEVEKLANLFSNGK
+2188 NEVEKLAGLFSNGRT
-2202 SMNEK
+2202 MNEK

-2222 QAKAISS
+2222 QARAISN
-2229 AVTYKNGRFVY
+2229 AVTYKNGQFVY
-2240 SETNVD
+2240 SETDMD

-2259 NLEVQDENGDIVEFE
+2259 NLEVQDENGETVEFE
-2274 VADINHISDLEIQ
+2274 VADINHPSELEIQ

-2294 AQKIYYIQEKFEDSG
+2294 AQKIHYIQERFEESG

-2317 LFNKGSNAGKQ
+2317 LVNRGSNAGKQ
-2328 TIQYIENNED
+2328 TIQYVENNED
-2338 IETVYNEFEKCFF
+2338 IETVYSEFEKCFF

-2363 VIKYGFVVEGF
+2363 VVKYGFVVEGF
-2374 KMKKNA
+2374 RMKKNA

-2389 LLSNKTNIIADIS
+2389 LLSDKTNIISDIS
-2402 TAVATIKDNAIS
+2402 AAVATIKDNAIS

-2439 EKDEQGN
+2439 KKDEQGN
-2446 WHFELTPRADYMIT
+2446 WHLELTPRADYMIVVP
-2460 ISNESLAEKYGVV
+2460 NDALAEKYGII

-2486 TVNSYVKLSINNRII
+2486 TANSYVKLSINDRVI

-2514 YPVNTLEENENSD
+2514 YPVNTLEENENSEF
-2527 LSANP
+2527 SVNP
-2532 TNNKYLRE
+2532 ANNKFLSE
-2540 EYYLGV
+2540 KYYLGV

-2559 VVQEQIDA
+2559 IVDEQITK
-2567 VINENGSITE
+2567 VINETGSITE
-2577 TQRNEIYENNVVD
+2577 EQRNELYENNVVD
-2590 FGQVLESHKSERDK
+2590 FGQILKNHESERDK
-2604 YKPKVIRRATGFAK
+2604 YKPKAIRRAKGFAK

-2641 ARFSENPFSTLYLR
+2641 ARFNENPFSTLYLR

-2701 DKVVKESNKDIQDI
+2701 NKVVKEPNKDIQDI

-2729 FMITPYEENV
+2729 FMITPYEENA
-2739 DVMHSSITEVNDTP
+2739 DVMHSSVTEANDTP
-2753 DSTTLG
+2753 DSTVLG
-2759 VQAMAVMFS
+2759 VQAMATMFS

-2779 KALKFLQDKQI
+2779 KALKFLRDKQI

-2845 IKSDPVVKERFLKTI
+2845 IKADTNVRQRFLKTI

-2872 INEFDIQSED
+2872 INELDIQSED
-2882 ETIRPFLN
+2882 GAIRPFLN
-2890 KIKEKISEL
+2890 RIKEKINEL

-2904 IAETEKLFAN
+2904 IADTEKLFAN

-2922 NPRIQQNVL
+2922 NPLIQQDIL
-2931 GVLDGYHSAAAFDAW
+2931 SVLDGYHSAAAFDAW

-2971 KEMMAIKRVQEF
+2971 KEMLAVKRVQEF
-2983 RKKLADIKKRA
+2983 KKKLADIKKRA

-3017 NQAFLDKLAELKENI
+3017 NQAFLDKLAELRENI

-3038 HDVGSI
+3038 HGVGSI
-3044 EHLKAKLAYDKWKLA
+3044 EHLNAKLEYDKWKLA

-3080 IKDYPLV
+3080 IKKYPLV
-3087 YSAYKKLSDKRREL
+3087 YSAYKKLSNKRTEL
-3101 LSHITNGVLADNYR
+3101 LSHISNGVLADNYK
-3115 QELDEV
+3115 QELNEV
-3121 KHQISNLTNDYV
+3121 KRQIDNLTNDYI
-3133 YDQNSGTFKEKY
+3133 YDQNSGTFRQKY
-3145 QSDDPNNPFKGED
+3145 LPDDPNNPFKGDEKS
-3158 RIIYSL
+3158 IYSL
-3164 NSTYALQKYLKDL
+3164 NSAYALQKYLKDL

-3209 RDANGNITTPMAEL
+3209 RDDNGNITTPIAEL

-3233 EWLAHNARYT
+3233 EWLANNARYV
-3243 ATEEV
+3243 ATEGV
-3248 MDIVNQAFKVFRE
+3248 VDLVNKAFKVFRE

-3274 KQDAYDE
+3274 KQNAYDE

-3288 KLTEKNIG
+3288 KLTEQNIE

-3324 IDDTIFKA
+3324 TDDTIFTA
-3332 DFYKGMTIL
+3332 AFYKGMTVS
-3341 GDKNSE
+3341 GAKNDE
-3347 YVAKVKEINEILK
+3347 YIAKVNEINKILK
-3360 AHYTT
+3360 DHYTT

-3387 EELENI
+3387 GELEDI
-3393 KKYEKGSTT
+3393 KKYQKGSTT
-3402 NAKSVHEF
+3402 NAKSVRDF

-3449 IEDENGNDIVVPN
+3449 VEDENGNDTVVPN
-3462 RYIYGYAVPRGY
+3462 RYIYGYAVPKGY

-3486 KKKTDALHIIRNYT
+3486 KKKTDALHTIRNYT
-3500 RNRKTMYYYEA
+3500 RSRKTMYYYEA

-3518 GKKEFR
+3518 GQEEFR
-3524 KWYAANHIY
+3524 KWYKANHIY
-3533 NPYTHTTEPL
+3533 NPYTHTVEPL

-3552 EVGDDGKWNTNM
+3552 EVGNDGKWNTNM
-3564 EYEPAWNQTERT
+3564 DYEPAWNQTERT

-3587 IIDGDDL
+3587 IINNDDDDDL
-3594 LDLNKDCRNHDYKE
+3594 LGLNRDCRNPDYKE
-3608 FSSTEAN
+3608 FSSTAAN
-3615 YKGNNASYNSTVNR
+3615 YKGNNPSYNSTVNR
-3629 NSFENEIKEYLETI
+3629 NKFEDEIKEYFETI
-3643 LKENCHTTQ
+3643 LKENCHTMQ
-3652 SQQFLRNGYMPLR
+3652 SQQFLRNGYVPLR
-3665 QKKEPLDAKRTVKEG
+3665 RKHESLDTKRTAKE
-3680 VKFVGW
+3680 VAKLVGW
-3686 INSATG
+3686 MNSATG
-3692 REDWYTDSEIDY
+3692 KEDWYTDSEIDY

-3715 TLLKSKDT
+3715 TLLKSKDS
-3723 VKVDRKRPTREENE
+3723 VKIDRNRPIREENE
-3737 TDESYQKRVTKWEN
+3737 TDENYQKRVDKWEK
-3751 DKAEA
+3751 DKKDA

-3761 EIHRSMLD
+3761 EIHRNMLD
-3769 DNWESVMEEFIQKA
+3769 NNWESVMEEFIQKA

-3819 KTGKRTIDGQDT
+3819 KTGKRTIDGQET

-3883 TGGIANVTAGSTQ
+3883 TGGIANVTSGSTQ

-3902 AKEYFG
+3902 AREYFG

-3921 GIPSFMADMYKDKA
+3921 GVPSFMADMYSDKA

-3960 PDMATYLKR
+3960 PDMATYLER

-3983 MMQNSALF
+3983 MMQNGALF

-3998 LVKRVDETTGKVKY
+3998 LVKRVDEATGKVKY
-4012 EAVNEAEYM
+4012 DAVNEAEYM

-4030 NIMTDEQRK
+4030 NIMTDEQRR

-4052 NDIKEYAWFR
+4052 NDTKEYAWFR

-4085 RKKYQAKAKEEFNN
+4085 RKEYQAKAKEEFNN
-4099 DETHPTI
+4099 DETHPTV

-4129 DDAYQI
+4129 DEAYQI

-4158 AAKLESYWWGG
+4158 AAKWESYWWGG

-4217 RSFAKKLQ
+4217 HEFAKKLQ

-4238 KGVQNIVKNY
+4238 IGVQNIVKNY
-4248 VEFAVHAKTYYQMMN
+4248 VEFALHAKTYYQMMN

-4272 AFGDFCGVVSA
+4272 AFGDVCGVASA

-4328 EGKKLWSSPIAAQTA
+4328 EGKKLWSSPIAAQTS
-4343 ISDLLATTGLISQYM
+4343 ISDLLATMGLISQYM

>member
-1 MSCNIYVD
+1 MSCDIYVT
-9 NNEISKAI
+9 NNEINNAVI
-17 IVASKGNNVLATRY
+17 AVSKGNNVLATRY
-31 VTEFHSPEFTKKL
+31 MTEFNSPKFAKKL
-44 KDRMELDVNKIPR
+44 KDRMEIDVNTVPR
-57 EDLEEVIKLLQ
+57 KDLEEVIKLLQ
-68 EYHNDLYPDINY
+68 EYHNNLYPDINY

-95 YDSVATREE
+95 YDSVATREQ
-104 GKKHAANFMF
+104 GKKHAANFML

-123 QDKTISQVLKEIND
+123 QDKTISQVLKEIKD
-137 IIGVDMSPRDY
+137 IIGIDMSPKDY

-158 DIILDRLV
+158 DLILDRLV
-166 SKNLATKEEVLKL
+166 SKNLVTKKEALKL
-179 MNKNNTAKIEEL
+179 TNENNIAKIEEL
-191 FSKDDSLENRNLMA
+191 FLKDDKLENRNLMA

-239 DVTYEAIDEQL
+239 DTTYEAIDEQL
-250 DDDSE
+250 DDTSE

-304 GEKADGKYVQ
+304 EEKADGKYVQ

-336 SYGNFTNRATM
+336 SYGNFTNRTTM
-347 IESVRE
+347 IESIRE
-353 IANNIPGMAAF
+353 IANNVPGMAAF
-364 NQFADYLKQNLNFAF
+364 NQFADYLEKNFNFAF

-413 LTTLKFEFFNSAK
+413 LTSLKFEFFNSAK
-426 ATSIRSEAEHSSDMI
+426 ATSVRSEAEHSSDMI
-441 AGINKKLIDLRDFKK
+441 TSINTKLIDLRKFKN
-456 ELDKGNGI
+456 ELDKRNGI
-464 AQEDIDSF
+464 EQKDIDFF
-472 NSDVKTV
+472 NSDVKDI
-479 ATEIYNVLKRYYPTI
+479 ATELYNVLKRHYPTI
-494 SDKAIINYINS
+494 SDKAIMNYINS
-505 DNQIDALSNLINIAK
+505 DNKVDALSNLANIAK
-520 LTIKG
+520 LTIEG
-525 AENSKRTYDSRQA
+525 AENSKRAYDSRQA
-538 DMNALYSKKFRLNE
+538 DISALYSKRNSLTK
-552 ALENGEPVR
+552 ALENKEPV
-561 KEAFDEIEEN
+561 KSKAFDEIEEN
-571 LSRLYAIDY
+571 LSQLYAIDY

-587 AAYQLADTLVKFSLI
+587 AAYQLADTLVKFSLV

-653 SNIMIEHRDDAGN
+653 SNIMIEHRDDTGKFV
-666 LINYGLFTQNPES
+666 NYGLFTQDPES
-679 KELTPTSYAH
+679 KELTPTPYAN
-689 RLLQNTLFSGAG
+689 RLLQNTLFAGAG

-710 YSEMSK
+710 YSEMSR

-738 EADKIEFAEYFMR
+738 EADKIAFAEYFMR

-770 GLFTSSKQTTT
+770 GLFT
-781 SIANINKFYTGDV
+781 
-794 TPDNNTIF
+794 
-802 VFGSNP
+802 
-808 EGRHGAGAAKVAR
+808 
-821 EQFGAE
+821 
-827 YGVGEGLT
+827 
-835 GNSYALPTK
+835 K
-844 DLRVKKNKGFRSIPR
+844 DGC
-859 KTIIESIE
+859 
-867 KLYETART
+867 
-875 MPEKQFKVAYRNTT
+875 
-889 TISLNGYTG
+889 
-898 LEMIDMF
+898 
-905 KEAGPIPSNI
+905 
-915 IFSKEWID
+915 
-923 TGKFNTTTSIIK
+923 
-935 QNVSNSVNINHPI
+935 NINHPV

-977 VRLDRDVNSPTYGMP
+977 VRLDTDTNSPTYGMP
-992 IFKSGYANDSETA
+992 IFKPGYANDSETA

-1026 KYALVGDVFTSDRFK
+1026 EYALVGDVFTSDRFK
-1041 VTILN
+1041 VTVLN
-1046 KNGKYEVV
+1046 KNGKYEAV
-1054 NFADEILKSFNLLYG
+1054 NFADDMLKKFNLLYG

-1114 QLEVYKNFIP
+1114 QLEIYKNFIP

-1142 MYTNFNDLFE
+1142 MYTNFNDIFE

-1190 PTIVDSPLNDT
+1190 PAIVDSPLNNI
-1201 TFNHISVDGVTS
+1201 TFNHVSVDGVTS
-1213 QVKINQYSKF
+1213 QVKINQYNKF
-1223 RGVTIKNTVRTGDTI
+1223 RGVTIKNTIRTGDTI

-1258 FKKPGV
+1258 FKKTGV

-1286 AANMMAGYTNTT
+1286 AANMMAGYVNTT

-1352 FYYDQYYNAELGVIA
+1352 FYYDQYYNAELGVIV

-1378 VPRLVRGT
+1378 VPRLVHGT

-1421 NDGNITD
+1421 NEGNITD
-1428 KNIADFRANAIHATE
+1428 KNIADFRANAVHATE

-1495 YSQNIVDSYENLM
+1495 YSQNIIDSYENLM
-1508 KELNIKRDENGEI
+1508 KELHIKKDKNGEI

-1528 LYDMLKDEVTRLG
+1528 LYDMLKDEVARLG

-1553 RDGVPMMP
+1553 KDGVPMMP

-1596 TNIGW
+1596 TNVGW

-1606 TVEKRSYSKKLQY
+1606 SVEKRSYSKKLQY
-1619 HPNGEAY
+1619 HPDGQAH

-1639 NYTKEDG
+1639 KYTKEDG
-1646 TRKTDEELLKE
+1646 THKTDEELLKE
-1657 IQDAKL
+1657 IQDARL

-1707 SDFDIDSVYGIHFSA
+1707 SDFDIDSVYGIHFSG
-1722 EVNKETGKLER
+1722 EINKETGKLER

-1741 RSERKTKGRN
+1741 RSERKTNGRN
-1751 NELLQTMIDILSDPS
+1751 NEILQTMIDILSDPS

-1835 TVQPTISSSKT
+1835 TVQPIISYSKAI
-1846 VSVIYKKEDGYKESE
+1846 SIIYKKEDGYKESE
-1861 LKKHFDN
+1861 LKKHFKN
-1868 IKPLKDKSGWIVTH
+1868 IKELKDKSGWIVLH
-1882 DTLGWSKDNKNVVGK
+1882 NTLGWSNDNKNVVGK

-1946 MMQPGVSRI
+1946 MMQPGVTKI
-1955 VNIYN
+1955 VDIYN

-1975 KAIKEICK
+1975 EAIKEISK
-1983 EICTLKGIYLPKQI
+1983 ELCALKGISLSKRPT
-1997 SVNKILEKLK
+1997 VNEILGKLK
-2007 NYSSDVAELFDC
+2007 GYSSDIAELFDC
-2019 VEPDKYILDT
+2019 VEPYKYTLDT
-2029 KIENINKLNISASKL
+2029 EIKNINQLNISASKL
-2044 RDRINQSGE
+2044 RDRINQSGD
-2053 FDISSP
+2053 FDISTP
-2059 VGKENQ
+2059 VGKEKQ
-2065 LLYDLGIILQYNK
+2065 LLYDLGVVLQYNK
-2078 LNYLANDV
+2078 LNYLANDI

-2109 VFDNIQALVQDEYPS
+2109 VFDDIQTLVQDENPS
-2124 LLVDNKSFIS
+2124 LVVGNKSFIS
-2134 AIYPNVDRGLDY
+2134 AIYPNVGRGLDY
-2146 YMQHTSIEDSAYSPL
+2146 YIQNTSIEDSAYKPL

-2188 NEVEKLANLFSNGK
+2188 NEVEKLAGLFSNGRT
-2202 SMNEK
+2202 MNEK

-2222 QAKAISS
+2222 QARAISS
-2229 AVTYKNGRFVY
+2229 AVTYKNGQFVY
-2240 SETNVD
+2240 SETDMD
-2246 EERTRIYGYGKTP
+2246 EERTRIYGYGKSP
-2259 NLEVQDENGDIVEFE
+2259 NLEVQDENGETVEFE
-2274 VADINHISDLEIQ
+2274 VADINHPSELEIQ

-2294 AQKIYYIQEKFEDSG
+2294 AQKIHYIQERFEESG

-2317 LFNKGSNAGKQ
+2317 LVNRGSNAGKQ
-2328 TIQYIENNED
+2328 TIQYVENNED
-2338 IETVYNEFEKCFF
+2338 IETVYSEFEKCFF

-2363 VIKYGFVVEGF
+2363 VVKYGFVVEGF
-2374 KMKKNA
+2374 RMKKNA

-2389 LLSNKTNIIADIS
+2389 LLSDKTNIISDIS
-2402 TAVATIKDNAIS
+2402 AAVATIKDNAIS

-2439 EKDEQGN
+2439 KKDEQGN
-2446 WHFELTPRADYMIT
+2446 WHLELTPRADYMIVVPNDT
-2460 ISNESLAEKYGVV
+2460 LAEKYGII

-2486 TVNSYVKLSINNRII
+2486 TVNSYVKLSINDRVI

-2514 YPVNTLEENENSD
+2514 YPVNTLEENENSEF
-2527 LSANP
+2527 SVNP
-2532 TNNKYLRE
+2532 ANNKFLSE
-2540 EYYLGV
+2540 KYYLGV

-2559 VVQEQIDA
+2559 IVDEQITK
-2567 VINENGSITE
+2567 VINETGSITE
-2577 TQRNEIYENNVVD
+2577 EQRNELYENNVVD
-2590 FGQVLESHKSERDK
+2590 FGQILKNHESERDK
-2604 YKPKVIRRATGFAK
+2604 YKPKAIRRAKGFAK

-2641 ARFSENPFSTLYLR
+2641 ARFNENPFSTLYLR

-2701 DKVVKESNKDIQDI
+2701 NKVVKEPNKDIQDI

-2729 FMITPYEENV
+2729 FMITPYEENA
-2739 DVMHSSITEVNDTP
+2739 DVMHSSVTEANDTP
-2753 DSTTLG
+2753 DSTVLG
-2759 VQAMAVMFS
+2759 VQAMATMFS

-2779 KALKFLQDKQI
+2779 KALKFLRDKQI

-2845 IKSDPVVKERFLKTI
+2845 IKADTNVRQRFLKTI

-2872 INEFDIQSED
+2872 INELDVQSED
-2882 ETIRPFLN
+2882 EAIRPFLN
-2890 KIKEKISEL
+2890 RIKEKINEL

-2904 IAETEKLFAN
+2904 IADTEKLFAN

-2922 NPRIQQNVL
+2922 NPLIQQDIL
-2931 GVLDGYHSAAAFDAW
+2931 SVLDGYHSAAAFDAW

-2971 KEMMAIKRVQEF
+2971 KEMLAVKRVQEF
-2983 RKKLADIKKRA
+2983 KKKLADIKKRA
-2994 REAGVDIDWK
+2994 REVGVDIDWK

-3017 NQAFLDKLAELKENI
+3017 NQVFLDKLAELRENI

-3038 HDVGSI
+3038 HGVGSI
-3044 EHLKAKLAYDKWKLA
+3044 EHLNAKLEYDKWKLA

-3080 IKDYPLV
+3080 IKKYPLV
-3087 YSAYKKLSDKRREL
+3087 YSAYKKLSNKRTEL
-3101 LSHITNGVLADNYR
+3101 LSHISNGVLADNYK
-3115 QELDEV
+3115 QELDKV
-3121 KHQISNLTNDYV
+3121 KHQIDNLTNDYI
-3133 YDQNSGTFKEKY
+3133 YDQNSGTFRQKY
-3145 QSDDPNNPFKGED
+3145 LPDDPNNPFKGGEKS
-3158 RIIYSL
+3158 IYSL
-3164 NSTYALQKYLKDL
+3164 NSAYALQKYLKDL

-3209 RDANGNITTPMAEL
+3209 RDDNGTITTPIAEL

-3233 EWLAHNARYT
+3233 EWLANNARFV
-3243 ATEEV
+3243 ATEGV
-3248 MDIVNQAFKVFRE
+3248 VDLVNKAFKVFRE

-3274 KQDAYDE
+3274 KQNAYDE

-3288 KLTEKNIG
+3288 KLTKQNIE

-3324 IDDTIFKA
+3324 TDDTIFTA
-3332 DFYKGMTIL
+3332 AFYKGMTVS
-3341 GDKNSE
+3341 GAKNDE
-3347 YVAKVKEINEILK
+3347 YIAKVNEINKILK
-3360 AHYTT
+3360 DHYTT

-3387 EELENI
+3387 GELEDI
-3393 KKYEKGSTT
+3393 KKYQKGSTT
-3402 NAKSVHEF
+3402 NTKSVRDF

-3449 IEDENGNDIVVPN
+3449 VEDENGNDTVVPN
-3462 RYIYGYAVPRGY
+3462 RYIYGYVVPKGY

-3486 KKKTDALHIIRNYT
+3486 KKKTDALHTIRNYT
-3500 RNRKTMYYYEA
+3500 RSRKTMYYYEA

-3518 GKKEFR
+3518 GQEEFR
-3524 KWYAANHIY
+3524 KWYKANHIY
-3533 NPYTHTTEPL
+3533 NPYTHTVEPL

-3552 EVGDDGKWNTNM
+3552 EVGNDGKWNTNM
-3564 EYEPAWNQTERT
+3564 DYEPAWNQTERT

-3587 IIDGDDL
+3587 IINNDDDDDL
-3594 LDLNKDCRNHDYKE
+3594 LGLNRDCRNPDYKE
-3608 FSSTEAN
+3608 FSSTAAN
-3615 YKGNNASYNSTVNR
+3615 YKGNNPSYNSTVNR
-3629 NSFENEIKEYLETI
+3629 NRFEDEIKEYFETI
-3643 LKENCHTTQ
+3643 LKENCHTMQ
-3652 SQQFLRNGYMPLR
+3652 SQQFLRNGYVPLR
-3665 QKKEPLDAKRTVKEG
+3665 RKHESLDAKRTAKE
-3680 VKFVGW
+3680 VAKLVGW
-3686 INSATG
+3686 MNSATG
-3692 REDWYTDSEIDY
+3692 KEDWYTDSEIDY

-3715 TLLKSKDT
+3715 TLLKSKDS
-3723 VKVDRKRPTREENE
+3723 VKIDRNRPIREENE
-3737 TDESYQKRVTKWEN
+3737 TDENYQKRVDKWEK
-3751 DKAEA
+3751 DKKDA

-3761 EIHRSMLD
+3761 EIHRNMLD
-3769 DNWESVMEEFIQKA
+3769 NNWESVMEEFIQKA

-3819 KTGKRTIDGQDT
+3819 KTGKRTIDGQET

-3883 TGGIANVTAGSTQ
+3883 TGGIANVTSGSTQ

-3902 AKEYFG
+3902 AREYFG

-3921 GIPSFMADMYKDKA
+3921 GVPSFMADMYSDKA

-3960 PDMATYLKR
+3960 PDMATYLER

-3998 LVKRVDETTGKVKY
+3998 LVKRIDEATGKVKY
-4012 EAVNEAEYM
+4012 DAVNEAEYM

-4030 NIMTDEQRK
+4030 NIMTDEQRR

-4052 NDIKEYAWFR
+4052 NDTKEYAWFR

-4085 RKKYQAKAKEEFNN
+4085 RKEYQAKAKEEFNN
-4099 DETHPTI
+4099 DETHPTV

-4129 DDAYQI
+4129 DEAYQI

-4158 AAKLESYWWGG
+4158 AAKWESYWWGG

-4217 RSFAKKLQ
+4217 REFAKKLQ

-4238 KGVQNIVKNY
+4238 IGVQNIVKNY
-4248 VEFAVHAKTYYQMMN
+4248 VEFALHAKTYYQMMN

-4272 AFGDFCGVVSA
+4272 AFGDVCGVASA

-4328 EGKKLWSSPIAAQTA
+4328 EGKKLWSSPIAAQTS
-4343 ISDLLATTGLISQYM
+4343 ISDLLATMGLISQYM

>member
-1 MSCNIYVD
+1 MSCNVYVD
-9 NNEISKAI
+9 NNEVSKAI
-17 IVASKGNNVLATRY
+17 IVASKGNSILASRY
-31 VTEFHSPEFTKKL
+31 ITELYSSKFVKKL
-44 KDRMELDVNKIPR
+44 KDRMEVDVNNIPKK
-57 EDLEEVIKLLQ
+57 DLEEVIKLLQ
-68 EYHNDLYPDINY
+68 EYHNNLYPDVNY
-80 STQLNTSDSPVTRFG
+80 STQLNTNDSSVTRFG
-95 YDSVATREE
+95 YDSVATREQ
-104 GKKHAANFMF
+104 GKKHAANFML
-114 SAYHQLLHD
+114 SAYHQLIHEK
-123 QDKTISQVLKEIND
+123 DKTITQVLKEFKDKTGKD
-137 IIGVDMSPRDY
+137 ISPRDY

-158 DIILDRLV
+158 KLIIERLV

-179 MNKNNTAKIEEL
+179 IKENNTAKIEEL
-191 FSKDDSLENRNLMA
+191 FSKDDKLENRNLMA

-224 NSLGELRLKKTPISE
+224 NSLGELRLKKTQISE
-239 DVTYEAIDEQL
+239 DITYEATDEQL
-250 DDDSE
+250 DDTSE

-336 SYGNFTNRATM
+336 SYGDFTNRTTM
-347 IESVRE
+347 IESIRE
-353 IANNIPGMAAF
+353 IANNVPEMAAF
-364 NQFADYLKQNLNFAF
+364 NQFADYLEENLNFAF
-379 EVYRTFGKAIV
+379 EVYRTFSKTVV

-426 ATSIRSEAEHSSDMI
+426 TTSIRSEAEHSSDMI
-441 AGINKKLIDLRDFKK
+441 TSINMKLKDLRGFKK

-464 AQEDIDSF
+464 NQEDINSF
-472 NSDVKTV
+472 NSDVKAI
-479 ATEIYNVLKRYYPTI
+479 ATEMYNVLKRYYPTI
-494 SDKAIINYINS
+494 SDKAIINYVNS
-505 DNQIDALSNLINIAK
+505 DNPIDALSNLINIAK
-520 LTIKG
+520 LTVKG
-525 AENSKRTYDSRQA
+525 AENSKRAYDSRQA
-538 DMNALYSKKFRLNE
+538 DMNALYSKKFRLIE
-552 ALENGEPVR
+552 ASENGEPVR
-561 KEAFDEIEEN
+561 KEAFNEIEEN
-571 LSRLYAIDY
+571 LSRLHAIDY

-587 AAYQLADTLVKFSLI
+587 AAYQLANALVKFSLV

-631 LKNQTALENFGKYKG
+631 LRNQTALENFGKYKG

-653 SNIMIEHRDDAGN
+653 SNIMIEHRDDTGKF
-666 LINYGLFTQNPES
+666 INYGLFTQDPES
-679 KELTPTSYAH
+679 KELTPTPYAN
-689 RLLQNTLFSGAG
+689 RLLQNTLFAGAG

-710 YSEMSK
+710 YSEMSR

-738 EADKIEFAEYFMR
+738 EADKIAFAEYFMR

-770 GLFTSSKQTTT
+770 GLFT
-781 SIANINKFYTGDV
+781 
-794 TPDNNTIF
+794 
-802 VFGSNP
+802 
-808 EGRHGAGAAKVAR
+808 
-821 EQFGAE
+821 
-827 YGVGEGLT
+827 
-835 GNSYALPTK
+835 K
-844 DLRVKKNKGFRSIPR
+844 DGC
-859 KTIIESIE
+859 
-867 KLYETART
+867 
-875 MPEKQFKVAYRNTT
+875 
-889 TISLNGYTG
+889 
-898 LEMIDMF
+898 
-905 KEAGPIPSNI
+905 
-915 IFSKEWID
+915 
-923 TGKFNTTTSIIK
+923 
-935 QNVSNSVNINHPI
+935 NINHPV
-948 FQQFRHIFIQELQD
+948 FQQFRHIFVQELQD

-977 VRLDRDVNSPTYGMP
+977 VRLDTDTNSPTYGMP
-992 IFKSGYANDSETA
+992 IFKPGYANDSETA

-1026 KYALVGDVFTSDRFK
+1026 EYALVGDVFTSDRFK

-1046 KNGKYEVV
+1046 KNGKYEAV
-1054 NFADEILKSFNLLYG
+1054 NFADDILKKFNLLYG

-1142 MYTNFNDLFE
+1142 MYTNFNDIFE

-1190 PTIVDSPLNDT
+1190 PAIVDSPLNNM
-1201 TFNHISVDGVTS
+1201 TFNHVSVDGVTS
-1213 QVKINQYSKF
+1213 QVKINQYNKF
-1223 RGVTIKNTVRTGDTI
+1223 RGVTIKNTIRTGDTI

-1258 FKKPGV
+1258 FKKTGV

-1269 IDALVASGMSKP
+1269 IDALVASDMSEK

-1286 AANMMAGYTNTT
+1286 AANMMAGYVNTT

-1352 FYYDQYYNAELGVIA
+1352 FYYDQYYNAELGVIV

-1421 NDGNITD
+1421 NEGNITD
-1428 KNIADFRANAIHATE
+1428 KNIADFRANAVHATE

-1508 KELNIKRDENGEI
+1508 KELHIKKDKNGEI

-1528 LYDMLKDEVTRLG
+1528 LYDMLKDEVARLG

-1553 RDGVPMMP
+1553 KDGVPMMP

-1596 TNIGW
+1596 TNVGW

-1606 TVEKRSYSKKLQY
+1606 SVEKRSYSKKLQY
-1619 HPNGEAY
+1619 HPDGQAH

-1639 NYTKEDG
+1639 KYTKEDG

-1657 IQDAKL
+1657 IQDAGL

-1707 SDFDIDSVYGIHFSA
+1707 SDFDIDSVYGIHFSG

-1741 RSERKTKGRN
+1741 RSERKTNGRN
-1751 NELLQTMIDILSDPS
+1751 NEILQTMIDILSDPS

-1835 TVQPTISSSKT
+1835 TVRPTISSSKT
-1846 VSVIYKKEDGYKESE
+1846 VSIIYKKEDGYKESE
-1861 LKKHFDN
+1861 LKKHFGN
-1868 IKPLKDKSGWIVTH
+1868 VKELEDKSGWIVTH
-1882 DTLGWSKDNKNVVGK
+1882 NTLGWSNDNKNVVGK

-1946 MMQPGVSRI
+1946 MMQPGVTKI

-1960 ANKSIYGEESGNVIN
+1960 ANKSIYGESSGNVIN
-1975 KAIKEICK
+1975 EAIKEIGKRLCA
-1983 EICTLKGIYLPKQI
+1983 LKKISLPKNPK
-1997 SVNKILEKLK
+1997 VDEILEKLK
-2007 NYSSDVAELFDC
+2007 ICSPDIAELFDC
-2019 VEPDKYILDT
+2019 VEPYKYVLSTDIDSV
-2029 KIENINKLNISASKL
+2029 NQLNISASKL
-2044 RDRINQSGE
+2044 RDRINRSGD
-2053 FDISSP
+2053 FDISTP
-2059 VGKENQ
+2059 VGSEKQ
-2065 LLYDLGIILQYNK
+2065 LLYDLGVVLQYNK
-2078 LNYLANDV
+2078 LNYLANDI

-2109 VFDNIQALVQDEYPS
+2109 VFDDIQKLVQDENPS
-2124 LLVDNKSFIS
+2124 LVVGNNSFIS
-2134 AIYPNVDRGLDY
+2134 AIYPNVGRGLDY
-2146 YMQHTSIEDSAYSPL
+2146 YMQNTSIEDSAYKPL

-2188 NEVEKLANLFSNGK
+2188 NEVEKLAGLFSNGRT
-2202 SMNEK
+2202 MNEK

-2222 QAKAISS
+2222 QARAISN
-2229 AVTYKNGRFVY
+2229 AVTYKNGQFVY
-2240 SETNVD
+2240 SETDID
-2246 EERTRIYGYGKTP
+2246 EECTRIYGYGKTP
-2259 NLEVQDENGDIVEFE
+2259 NLEVQDENGETVEFE
-2274 VADINHISDLEIQ
+2274 VADINHPSELEIQ

-2294 AQKIYYIQEKFEDSG
+2294 AQKIHYIQERFEESG

-2317 LFNKGSNAGKQ
+2317 LVNRGSNTGKQ
-2328 TIQYIENNED
+2328 TIQYVENNED
-2338 IETVYNEFEKCFF
+2338 IETVYSEFEKCFF

-2363 VIKYGFVVEGF
+2363 VVKYGFVVEGF
-2374 KMKKNA
+2374 RMKKNA

-2389 LLSNKTNIIADIS
+2389 LLSDKTNIISDIS
-2402 TAVATIKDNAIS
+2402 AAVATIKDNAIS

-2439 EKDEQGN
+2439 KKDEQGN
-2446 WHFELTPRADYMIT
+2446 WYLELTPRADYI
-2460 ISNESLAEKYGVV
+2460 IVVPNDALAEKYGII

-2486 TVNSYVKLSINNRII
+2486 TANSYVKLSINDKVI

-2514 YPVNTLEENENSD
+2514 YPVNTLEENENSEF
-2527 LSANP
+2527 SVNP
-2532 TNNKYLRE
+2532 ANNKFLSE

-2546 INDFRDQLRERDR
+2546 INDFRDRLKERDR
-2559 VVQEQIDA
+2559 VIKEQIEAGSD
-2567 VINENGSITE
+2567 ETGSIDE
-2577 TQRNEIYENNVVD
+2577 ELRDAIYKNNAVD
-2590 FGQVLESHKSERDK
+2590 FEQVLKSHESERDK
-2604 YKPKVIRRATGFAK
+2604 YKPKVVRRAKGFAK

-2641 ARFSENPFSTLYLR
+2641 ARFNENPFSTLYLR

-2701 DKVVKESNKDIQDI
+2701 NKVVKEPNKDIQDI

-2729 FMITPYEENV
+2729 FMITPYEENA
-2739 DVMHSSITEVNDTP
+2739 DVMHSSVTEANDTP
-2753 DSTTLG
+2753 DSTVLG
-2759 VQAMAVMFS
+2759 VQAMATMFS

-2779 KALKFLQDKQI
+2779 KALKFLRDKQI

-2845 IKSDPVVKERFLKTI
+2845 IKADTNVRQRFLKTI

-2872 INEFDIQSED
+2872 INELDIQSED
-2882 ETIRPFLN
+2882 GAIRPFLN
-2890 KIKEKISEL
+2890 RIKEKINEL

-2904 IAETEKLFAN
+2904 IADTEKLFAN

-2922 NPRIQQNVL
+2922 NPLIQQDIL
-2931 GVLDGYHSAAAFDAW
+2931 SVLDGYHSAAAFDAW

-2971 KEMMAIKRVQEF
+2971 KEMLAIKRVQEF
-2983 RKKLADIKKRA
+2983 KKKLADIKKRA

-3004 KIIDENGKFIQNY
+3004 KIIDENGKFVQNY
-3017 NQAFLDKLAELKENI
+3017 NQAFLDKLAELRENI

-3038 HDVGSI
+3038 HGVGSI
-3044 EHLKAKLAYDKWKLA
+3044 EHLNAKLEYDKWKLA

-3080 IKDYPLV
+3080 IKKYPLV
-3087 YSAYKKLSDKRREL
+3087 YSAYKKLSNKRTEL
-3101 LSHITNGVLADNYR
+3101 LSHISNGVLADNYK

-3121 KHQISNLTNDYV
+3121 KRQIDNLTNDYI
-3133 YDQNSGTFKEKY
+3133 YDQNSGTFRQKY
-3145 QSDDPNNPFKGED
+3145 LPDDPNNPFKGDEKS
-3158 RIIYSL
+3158 IYSL
-3164 NSTYALQKYLKDL
+3164 NSAYALQKYLKDL

-3209 RDANGNITTPMAEL
+3209 RDDNGNITTPIAEL

-3233 EWLAHNARYT
+3233 EWLANNARYV
-3243 ATEEV
+3243 ATEGV
-3248 MDIVNQAFKVFRE
+3248 VDLVNKAFKVFRE
-3261 GKQGRKLLSIIAK
+3261 GKQGHKLLSIIAK
-3274 KQDAYDE
+3274 KQNAYDE

-3288 KLTEKNIG
+3288 KLTEQNIE

-3324 IDDTIFKA
+3324 TDDTIFTA
-3332 DFYKGMTIL
+3332 AFYKGMTVS
-3341 GDKNSE
+3341 GAKNDE
-3347 YVAKVKEINEILK
+3347 YIAKVNEINKILK
-3360 AHYTT
+3360 DHYTT

-3387 EELENI
+3387 GELEDI
-3393 KKYEKGSTT
+3393 KKYQKGSTT
-3402 NAKSVHEF
+3402 NAKSVRDF

-3449 IEDENGNDIVVPN
+3449 VEDENGNDTVVPN
-3462 RYIYGYAVPRGY
+3462 RYIYGYAVPKGY

-3486 KKKTDALHIIRNYT
+3486 KKKTDALHTIRNYT
-3500 RNRKTMYYYEA
+3500 RSRKTMYYYEA

-3518 GKKEFR
+3518 GQEEFR
-3524 KWYAANHIY
+3524 KWYKANHIY
-3533 NPYTHTTEPL
+3533 NPYTHTVEPL

-3552 EVGDDGKWNTNM
+3552 EVGNDGKWNTNM
-3564 EYEPAWNQTERT
+3564 DYEPAWNQTERT

-3587 IIDGDDL
+3587 IINNDDDDDL
-3594 LDLNKDCRNHDYKE
+3594 LGLNRDCRNPDYKE
-3608 FSSTEAN
+3608 FSSTAAN
-3615 YKGNNASYNSTVNR
+3615 YKGNNPSYNSTVNR
-3629 NSFENEIKEYLETI
+3629 NKFEDEIKEYFETI
-3643 LKENCHTTQ
+3643 LKENCHTMQ
-3652 SQQFLRNGYMPLR
+3652 SQQFLRNGYVPLR
-3665 QKKEPLDAKRTVKEG
+3665 RKHESLDAKRTAKE
-3680 VKFVGW
+3680 VAKLVGW
-3686 INSATG
+3686 MNSATG
-3692 REDWYTDSEIDY
+3692 KEDWYTDSEIDY

-3715 TLLKSKDT
+3715 TLLKSKDS
-3723 VKVDRKRPTREENE
+3723 VKIDRNRPIREENE
-3737 TDESYQKRVTKWEN
+3737 TDENYQKRVDKWEK
-3751 DKAEA
+3751 DKKDA

-3761 EIHRSMLD
+3761 EIHRNMLD
-3769 DNWESVMEEFIQKA
+3769 NNWESVMEEFIQKA

-3819 KTGKRTIDGQDT
+3819 KTGKRTIDGQET

-3883 TGGIANVTAGSTQ
+3883 TGGIANVTSGSTQ

-3902 AKEYFG
+3902 AREYFG

-3921 GIPSFMADMYKDKA
+3921 GVPSFMADMYSDKA

-3960 PDMATYLKR
+3960 PDMATYLER

-3983 MMQNSALF
+3983 MMQNGALF

-3998 LVKRVDETTGKVKY
+3998 LVKRVDEATGKVKY
-4012 EAVNEAEYM
+4012 DAVNEAEYM

-4030 NIMTDEQRK
+4030 NIMTDEQRR

-4052 NDIKEYAWFR
+4052 NDTKEYAWFR

-4085 RKKYQAKAKEEFNN
+4085 RKEYQAKAKEEFNN
-4099 DETHPTI
+4099 DETHPTV

-4129 DDAYQI
+4129 DEAYQI

-4158 AAKLESYWWGG
+4158 AAKWESYWWGG

-4217 RSFAKKLQ
+4217 REFAKKLQ

-4238 KGVQNIVKNY
+4238 IGVQNIVKNY
-4248 VEFAVHAKTYYQMMN
+4248 VEFALHAKTYYQMMN

-4272 AFGDFCGVVSA
+4272 AFGDVCGVASA

-4328 EGKKLWSSPIAAQTA
+4328 EGKKLWSSPIAAQTS
-4343 ISDLLATTGLISQYM
+4343 ISDLLATMGLISQYM

>member
-1 MSCNIYVD
+1 MSCNVYVD
-9 NNEISKAI
+9 NNEVSKAI
-17 IVASKGNNVLATRY
+17 IAVSKGNNILATRY
-31 VTEFHSPEFTKKL
+31 MTELHSPEFAKKL
-44 KDRMELDVNKIPR
+44 KDRMEIDVNNISKK
-57 EDLEEVIKLLQ
+57 DLEEVIKLLQ
-68 EYHNDLYPDINY
+68 EYHNSLYPDINY
-80 STQLNTSDSPVTRFG
+80 STQLNISDSPVTRFG
-95 YDSVATREE
+95 YDSVATREQ
-104 GKKHAANFMF
+104 GKKHAANFML
-114 SAYHQLLHD
+114 SAYHQLIHEK
-123 QDKTISQVLKEIND
+123 DKTITQVLKEFKDKTGKD
-137 IIGVDMSPRDY
+137 ISPRDY
-148 FANTCIAKVK
+148 FANTCIAKIK
-158 DIILDRLV
+158 KLIIERLV

-179 MNKNNTAKIEEL
+179 MKENNTAKIEEL
-191 FSKDDSLENRNLMA
+191 FSKDDKLENRNLMA

-224 NSLGELRLKKTPISE
+224 NALGELRLKKIPISE

-255 TEENNESSSDD
+255 TEENNDSSSDD

-290 SIRGYFSSLPKLLN
+290 SIRGYFPSLPKLLN
-304 GEKADGKYVQ
+304 GEKANGKYIQ

-330 CIAVLY
+330 CITVLY
-336 SYGNFTNRATM
+336 SYGNFTNRTTM
-347 IESVRE
+347 IESIRE
-353 IANNIPGMAAF
+353 IANNVPGMAAF
-364 NQFADYLKQNLNFAF
+364 NQFADYLEQNLNFAF

-426 ATSIRSEAEHSSDMI
+426 TTSIRSEAEHSSDMI
-441 AGINKKLIDLRDFKK
+441 TSINKKLKDLRDFKK
-456 ELDKGNGI
+456 ELDKGIGI
-464 AQEDIDSF
+464 EQEDIDSF
-472 NSDVKTV
+472 NSDVKAI

-505 DNQIDALSNLINIAK
+505 GNPIDSLSNLINIAK

-525 AENSKRTYDSRQA
+525 AENSKRAYDSRQA

-561 KEAFDEIEEN
+561 KEAFNEIEEN

-587 AAYQLADTLVKFSLI
+587 AAYQLANTLVKFSLI

-653 SNIMIEHRDDAGN
+653 SNIMIEHRDDTGR
-666 LINYGLFTQNPES
+666 LINYGLFTQDPES
-679 KELTPTSYAH
+679 KELTPTPYAH

-710 YSEMSK
+710 YSEMSR

-738 EADKIEFAEYFMR
+738 EADKIAFAEYFMR

-758 NFIIKAPKYSVA
+758 NFIIKAPKYSVT
-770 GLFTSSKQTTT
+770 GLFT
-781 SIANINKFYTGDV
+781 
-794 TPDNNTIF
+794 
-802 VFGSNP
+802 
-808 EGRHGAGAAKVAR
+808 
-821 EQFGAE
+821 
-827 YGVGEGLT
+827 
-835 GNSYALPTK
+835 K
-844 DLRVKKNKGFRSIPR
+844 DGC
-859 KTIIESIE
+859 
-867 KLYETART
+867 
-875 MPEKQFKVAYRNTT
+875 
-889 TISLNGYTG
+889 
-898 LEMIDMF
+898 
-905 KEAGPIPSNI
+905 
-915 IFSKEWID
+915 
-923 TGKFNTTTSIIK
+923 
-935 QNVSNSVNINHPI
+935 NINHPI
-948 FQQFRHIFIQELQD
+948 FQQFRHIFVQELQD

-977 VRLDRDVNSPTYGMP
+977 VRLDTDTNSPTYGMP
-992 IFKSGYANDSETA
+992 IFKPGYANDSETA

-1026 KYALVGDVFTSDRFK
+1026 EYALVGDVFTSDRFK
-1041 VTILN
+1041 VTVLN
-1046 KNGKYEVV
+1046 KDGKYEAV
-1054 NFADEILKSFNLLYG
+1054 NFADDILKKFNLLYG

-1107 YSGRAVQ
+1107 YSSRAVQ

-1190 PTIVDSPLNDT
+1190 PAIVDSPLNNI
-1201 TFNHISVDGVTS
+1201 TFKHISVDGVIS
-1213 QVKINQYSKF
+1213 QVKINQYNKF
-1223 RGVTIKNTVRTGDTI
+1223 RGVTIKNTIRTGDTI
-1238 GTFVTDKDG
+1238 GTFVTDKNGD
-1247 NLVKDKNGNYK
+1247 LVKDENGNYK

-1264 LADTL
+1264 LSKTL
-1269 IDALVASGMSKP
+1269 IDALVASGMSET

-1286 AANMMAGYTNTT
+1286 AANMMAGYVGTT

-1352 FYYDQYYNAELGVIA
+1352 FYYDQYYNAELGVIV

-1421 NDGNITD
+1421 NEGNITD
-1428 KNIADFRANAIHATE
+1428 ENIADFKANAVHATE

-1508 KELNIKRDENGEI
+1508 KELHIKRDKNGEI
-1521 SAFDQAI
+1521 SAFDQAV
-1528 LYDMLKDEVTRLG
+1528 LYDMLKDEVARLG

-1553 RDGVPMMP
+1553 KDGVPMMP

-1639 NYTKEDG
+1639 KYTKEDG

-1657 IQDAKL
+1657 IQDAGL

-1707 SDFDIDSVYGIHFSA
+1707 SDFDIDSGYGIHFSE
-1722 EVNKETGKLER
+1722 EVNKETGKLEK

-1751 NELLQTMIDILSDPS
+1751 NEILQTMIEILSDPS

-1846 VSVIYKKEDGYKESE
+1846 VSIIYKKEDGYKESE
-1861 LKKHFDN
+1861 LKKHFSN
-1868 IKPLKDKSGWIVTH
+1868 VKRLKDKSGWIVTH
-1882 DTLGWSKDNKNVVGK
+1882 DTLGWSNDNKNVVGK

-1955 VNIYN
+1955 VDIYN

-1975 KAIKEICK
+1975 EAIKEICK
-1983 EICTLKGIYLPKQI
+1983 ELCAIKKISLPKRI
-1997 SVNKILEKLK
+1997 SVNEILEKLK
-2007 NYSSDVAELFDC
+2007 DYSSDIAELFDC
-2019 VEPDKYILDT
+2019 VEPDKYVLDT
-2029 KIENINKLNISASKL
+2029 KIKNINQLNISASKL
-2044 RDRINQSGE
+2044 RDRINQSGD
-2053 FDISSP
+2053 FDISTP
-2059 VGKENQ
+2059 VGKEKQ
-2065 LLYDLGIILQYNK
+2065 LLYDLGVVLQYNK
-2078 LNYLANDV
+2078 LNYLANDI

-2109 VFDNIQALVQDEYPS
+2109 VFDDIQALVQDENPS
-2124 LLVDNKSFIS
+2124 LVVGNKSFIS
-2134 AIYPNVDRGLDY
+2134 AIYPNVGRGLDY
-2146 YMQHTSIEDSAYSPL
+2146 YMQNTSIEDSAYPPL

-2188 NEVEKLANLFSNGK
+2188 NEVEKLANLFSNGR

-2207 EYKSF
+2207 EYKAF

-2222 QAKAISS
+2222 QARAISS
-2229 AVTYKNGRFVY
+2229 TVTYKNGQFVY
-2240 SETNVD
+2240 SETNIDD
-2246 EERTRIYGYGKTP
+2246 ERARIYGYGKTP
-2259 NLEVQDENGDIVEFE
+2259 NLEVQDENGDTIEFT
-2274 VADINHISDLEIQ
+2274 VADINHPSTLEIQ
-2287 QFSTLSP
+2287 QFATLSP
-2294 AQKIYYIQEKFEDSG
+2294 AQKIHYIQERFEDSG

-2317 LFNKGSNAGKQ
+2317 LVNRGSNAGKQ

-2338 IETVYNEFEKCFF
+2338 IETVYSEFEKCFF

-2363 VIKYGFVVEGF
+2363 IIKYGFVVEGF
-2374 KMKKNA
+2374 KMRKNA

-2389 LLSNKTNIIADIS
+2389 LLSDKTNIISDIS

-2439 EKDEQGN
+2439 KKDEQGN
-2446 WHFELTPRADYMIT
+2446 WRLELTPRADYMIVVL
-2460 ISNESLAEKYGVV
+2460 NDALAEKYGIV
-2473 YDATPNDR
+2473 YDATPSDR
-2481 NYHPM
+2481 RYHPM
-2486 TVNSYVKLSINNRII
+2486 TANSYVKLSINNRTI
-2501 LYRITDVNGTYVL
+2501 LYRITNVNGTYVL
-2514 YPVNTLEENENSD
+2514 YPVNTLEENENSEF
-2527 LSANP
+2527 SANP
-2532 TNNKYLRE
+2532 ANNKYLSE

-2559 VVQEQIDA
+2559 IVQEQIDA
-2567 VINENGSITE
+2567 VINETGNITKE
-2577 TQRNEIYENNVVD
+2577 QRNEIYENNIVD
-2590 FGQVLESHKSERDK
+2590 FGQILESHKSERDK
-2604 YKPKVIRRATGFAK
+2604 YKPKAVKRARGFAK

-2641 ARFSENPFSTLYLR
+2641 ARFNENPFASLYLR
-2655 SAALANYITTPGI
+2655 STALANYITTPGI
-2668 NGGSIQTINGRK
+2668 NGSSIQTINGRK

-2701 DKVVKESNKDIQDI
+2701 NKVVKESNKDIQDI

-2739 DVMHSSITEVNDTP
+2739 DVMHSSVTEVNDTP
-2753 DSTTLG
+2753 DSTVLG
-2759 VQAMAVMFS
+2759 VQAMATMFS

-2833 AFAINTPEAIAA
+2833 AFAINTSEAISA
-2845 IKSDPVVKERFLKTI
+2845 IKSDPVVRQRFLKTI

-2872 INEFDIQSED
+2872 INELDIQSED
-2882 ETIRPFLN
+2882 ESIRPFLN
-2890 KIKEKISEL
+2890 RIKEKVNEL

-2904 IAETEKLFAN
+2904 IADTEKLFAN

-2922 NPRIQQNVL
+2922 NPLIQQDIL
-2931 GVLDGYHSAAAFDAW
+2931 SILDGYHSAAAFDAW

-2971 KEMMAIKRVQEF
+2971 KEMLAVKRVQEF
-2983 RKKLADIKKRA
+2983 KKKLADIKKRA

-3004 KIIDENGKFIQNY
+3004 KIIDKDGKFIQNY
-3017 NQAFLDKLAELKENI
+3017 NQAFLDKLAELRENI

-3038 HDVGSI
+3038 YGVGSI
-3044 EHLKAKLAYDKWKLA
+3044 EHLKAKLEYDKWKLA

-3066 DEYYQRKIDIEEHM
+3066 DEYYQRKIDIEERM
-3080 IKDYPLV
+3080 INEYPLV
-3087 YSAYKKLSDKRREL
+3087 YSTYKKLSDKRREL
-3101 LSHITNGVLADNYR
+3101 LSHITNGVLADNYK

-3121 KHQISNLTNDYV
+3121 KRQIDNLTNDYI
-3133 YDQNSGTFKEKY
+3133 YDPNSGTFIEKY
-3145 QSDDPNNPFKGED
+3145 LPDDPNNPFRGDE

-3164 NSTYALQKYLKDL
+3164 NSAYALQKYLKDL
-3177 NSLNSEFFD
+3177 NSLNDEFFD

-3209 RDANGNITTPMAEL
+3209 RDDNGNITTPIAEL

-3233 EWLAHNARYT
+3233 EWLAHNAHYV
-3243 ATEEV
+3243 ATEEI
-3248 MDIVNQAFKVFRE
+3248 MDFVNRAFAVFRE
-3261 GKQGRKLLSIIAK
+3261 GKQGRKLLSTIAK
-3274 KQDAYDE
+3274 KQNAYDE

-3288 KLTEKNIG
+3288 KLTEQNIE
-3296 QLYEEQ
+3296 QLYKEQ

-3324 IDDTIFKA
+3324 TDDTIFTA
-3332 DFYKGMTIL
+3332 AFYKGMTIS
-3341 GDKNSE
+3341 GAKNNE
-3347 YVAKVKEINEILK
+3347 YIAKVNEINKVLK
-3360 AHYTT
+3360 AHYSA

-3387 EELENI
+3387 GELEDI
-3393 KKYEKGSTT
+3393 KKYQKGSTT

-3415 DFVYDDAKFQQ
+3415 DFVYDDVKFQQ

-3439 RMWLSLNTQI
+3439 RIWLSLNTQI
-3449 IEDENGNDIVVPN
+3449 VEDENGNDTVVPN
-3462 RYIYGYAVPRGY
+3462 RYIYGYAVPKGY
-3474 KADGTG
+3474 KTDGTG

-3500 RNRKTMYYYEA
+3500 RSRKTMYYYEA

-3518 GKKEFR
+3518 GQEEFR
-3524 KWYAANHIY
+3524 KWYDANHIY
-3533 NPYTHTTEPL
+3533 NPYTHTIEPL

-3564 EYEPAWNQTERT
+3564 VYEPAWNQTERT
-3576 IKTGLDANGNP
+3576 IRTGLDANGNP
-3587 IIDGDDL
+3587 IIDGEDPL
-3594 LDLNKDCRNHDYKE
+3594 NANKDCRNHDYKE
-3608 FSSTEAN
+3608 FSSTAAN
-3615 YKGNNASYNSTVNR
+3615 YKGNNPLYNSTVNR
-3629 NSFENEIKEYLETI
+3629 NKFEDEIKEYFETI
-3643 LKENCHTTQ
+3643 LKENCHTMQ

-3665 QKKEPLDAKRTVKEG
+3665 KKDEALDAKRTAKEAA
-3680 VKFVGW
+3680 KLIGW

-3692 REDWYTDSEIDY
+3692 KEDWYTDSEIDY

-3715 TLLKSKDT
+3715 TLLKSKDS
-3723 VKVDRKRPTREENE
+3723 VKVDRKRPIREENE

-3761 EIHRSMLD
+3761 EIHRNMLD

-3819 KTGKRTIDGQDT
+3819 RTGKRTIDGQDT

-3883 TGGIANVTAGSTQ
+3883 TGGIANVTVGSTQ

-3902 AKEYFG
+3902 AREYFS

-3921 GIPSFMADMYKDKA
+3921 GVPSFMADMYSDKA

-3960 PDMATYLKR
+3960 PDMATYLER

-3983 MMQNSALF
+3983 LMQNSALF

-3998 LVKRVDETTGKVKY
+3998 LIKKVDETTGKVKY
-4012 EAVNEAEYM
+4012 DAVNESEYM

-4030 NIMTDEQRK
+4030 NIMTDEQRR

-4052 NDIKEYAWFR
+4052 NDTKEYAWFR

-4074 NNEDKRKFIDK
+4074 NNEDKQKFIDK
-4085 RKKYQAKAKEEFNN
+4085 RKEYQTKAKEEFNN

-4129 DDAYQI
+4129 NEAYQI

-4158 AAKLESYWWGG
+4158 AAKWESYWWGG

-4207 KDFLALPLHK
+4207 KDFLALPLNK
-4217 RSFAKKLQ
+4217 QRFAKKLQ

-4272 AFGDFCGVVSA
+4272 AFGDLCGVASA

-4299 HNLVYNLMMY
+4299 HNIIYNLMMY

-4328 EGKKLWSSPIAAQTA
+4328 EGKKLWSSPIAAQTS
-4343 ISDLLATTGLISQYM
+4343 ISDLLSTMGLISQYM

>member
-1 MSCNIYVD
+1 MSCNGYVD
-9 NNEISKAI
+9 NNEVNNAI
-17 IVASKGNNVLATRY
+17 IAVSKGNNILATRY
-31 VTEFHSPEFTKKL
+31 ITEFSSPEFAKKL
-44 KDRMELDVNKIPR
+44 MDRMEIDVNKISKK
-57 EDLEEVIKLLQ
+57 DLEEVIKLLQ
-68 EYHNDLYPDINY
+68 EYHNNLYPNINY

-95 YDSVATREE
+95 YDSVNTRKQ
-104 GKKHAANFMF
+104 GKKHAANFML
-114 SAYHQLLHD
+114 SAYHQLVHD
-123 QDKTISQVLKEIND
+123 QDKTISQVLQKIKD
-137 IIGVDMSPRDY
+137 MIGVDMSPRDY

-158 DIILDRLV
+158 DLILDRLV

-179 MNKNNTAKIEEL
+179 MKENNTAKIEEL
-191 FSKDDSLENRNLMA
+191 FLKDDKLENRNLMA

-224 NSLGELRLKKTPISE
+224 NVLGELRLKKTPISE
-239 DVTYEAIDEQL
+239 DITYEAIDEQL

-266 KNNSIKELNEKLGDY
+266 KNNSIKELNEKDGQY

-330 CIAVLY
+330 CITVLY

-347 IESVRE
+347 IESIRE
-353 IANNIPGMAAF
+353 IANNVPGMAAF
-364 NQFADYLKQNLNFAF
+364 NQFADYLEQNLNFTF
-379 EVYRTFGKAIV
+379 EVYRTFCKIVV
-390 SKIETTDANGE
+390 SKMETTDASGE

-406 SNRTADK
+406 TNRTADK

-426 ATSIRSEAEHSSDMI
+426 ATSIRSEVEHSSDMLVS
-441 AGINKKLIDLRDFKK
+441 INKKLKDLRDFKK
-456 ELDKGNGI
+456 DLDKGNGI
-464 AQEDIDSF
+464 EQEDIDSF
-472 NSDVKTV
+472 NSDVKAI
-479 ATEIYNVLKRYYPTI
+479 ATELYNVLKRYYPTI

-505 DNQIDALSNLINIAK
+505 DNQIDALSNLANIVK

-525 AENSKRTYDSRQA
+525 AENNKRVYDSRQA

-552 ALENGEPVR
+552 ALENGEPVK
-561 KEAFDEIEEN
+561 KETLNEIDEN
-571 LSRLYAIDY
+571 LFQLYATDY

-587 AAYQLADTLVKFSLI
+587 AAYQLADALVKFSLI

-666 LINYGLFTQNPES
+666 VINYGLFTQDPES
-679 KELTPTSYAH
+679 KELTPTSYAN

-710 YSEMSK
+710 YSEMSR

-738 EADKIEFAEYFMR
+738 EANKIAFAEYFMR

-758 NFIIKAPKYSVA
+758 NFIIKAPKYSVT
-770 GLFTSSKQTTT
+770 GLFT
-781 SIANINKFYTGDV
+781 
-794 TPDNNTIF
+794 
-802 VFGSNP
+802 
-808 EGRHGAGAAKVAR
+808 
-821 EQFGAE
+821 
-827 YGVGEGLT
+827 
-835 GNSYALPTK
+835 K
-844 DLRVKKNKGFRSIPR
+844 DGC
-859 KTIIESIE
+859 
-867 KLYETART
+867 
-875 MPEKQFKVAYRNTT
+875 
-889 TISLNGYTG
+889 
-898 LEMIDMF
+898 
-905 KEAGPIPSNI
+905 
-915 IFSKEWID
+915 
-923 TGKFNTTTSIIK
+923 
-935 QNVSNSVNINHPI
+935 NINHPI
-948 FQQFRHIFIQELQD
+948 FQQFRQAFIQELQD
-962 MATAVNVLFENEGGK
+962 MATAINVLFEHEGGK
-977 VRLDRDVNSPTYGMP
+977 VRLDTDINSPTYGMP
-992 IFKSGYANDSETA
+992 IFKPGYANDSETA

-1016 GKILKKLSTG
+1016 GKILKKLATG
-1026 KYALVGDVFTSDRFK
+1026 EYALVGDVFTSDRFK
-1041 VTILN
+1041 VTVLN
-1046 KNGKYEVV
+1046 KNGKYEAV
-1054 NFADEILKSFNLLYG
+1054 NFADDMLKSFNLLYG

-1114 QLEVYKNFIP
+1114 QLETYKNFIP

-1142 MYTNFNDLFE
+1142 MYINFNDLFE

-1180 VDYSMDLAQE
+1180 VDYSMDLSQE
-1190 PTIVDSPLNDT
+1190 PTMVDSPLNNIE
-1201 TFNHISVDGVTS
+1201 FNHISVDGVTS
-1213 QVKINQYSKF
+1213 QVKINQYNKF

-1247 NLVKDKNGNYK
+1247 NLVKDKNGNYQ
-1258 FKKPGV
+1258 FKEKGI
-1264 LADTL
+1264 LAETL
-1269 IDALVASGMSKP
+1269 IDALVESGMSES
-1281 NAKIH
+1281 NANIH
-1286 AANMMAGYTNTT
+1286 AANMMAGYANTT

-1320 LPQYKKLIDAVL
+1320 LPQYKKLIEAVL

-1352 FYYDQYYNAELGVIA
+1352 FYYDQHYNAKLGVIV

-1421 NDGNITD
+1421 NEGNITD
-1428 KNIADFRANAIHATE
+1428 KNIADFRANAVHATE

-1472 KIVDN
+1472 KIIDN
-1477 IDKSNKTLYP
+1477 IDSNNKKLYD
-1487 LKEKFFKL
+1487 LKLNFFKL
-1495 YSQNIVDSYENLM
+1495 YSQNIVDSYENLI
-1508 KELNIKRDENGEI
+1508 KELHIKRDENGEI

-1528 LYDMLKDEVTRLG
+1528 FYDMLKDEVARLG

-1553 RDGVPMMP
+1553 KDGVPMMP

-1581 RITRQKLPGWHAAQI
+1581 RITRQTLPGWHAAQI

-1601 TALSD
+1601 TTLSD
-1606 TVEKRSYSKKLQY
+1606 TVEKRKYDGKLKY
-1619 HPNGEAY
+1619 HPEGKPY

-1646 TRKTDEELLKE
+1646 TLKTEEELLKE
-1657 IQDAKL
+1657 LQDSGL

-1707 SDFDIDSVYGIHFSA
+1707 SDFDIDSVYGIHFSG
-1722 EVNKETGKLER
+1722 EINKETGKLEKV
-1733 IPYNEEDK
+1733 PYNEEDK

-1751 NELLQTMIDILSDPS
+1751 NELLQTMIEILSDPS

-1776 FDDIIHDRDEVINPE
+1776 FEDIIHDRDAVINPE

-1835 TVQPTISSSKT
+1835 TVRPTISLGKT
-1846 VSVIYKKEDGYKESE
+1846 VSIVYKKEDGYKESE
-1861 LKKHFDN
+1861 LKKHFKN
-1868 IKPLKDKSGWIVTH
+1868 VKPLKDKSGWIVTH
-1882 DTLGWSKDNKNVVGK
+1882 DTLGWSEDNKNVVGK

-1939 YKTAIAF
+1939 YKTGIAF

-1955 VNIYN
+1955 VDIYN

-1975 KAIKEICK
+1975 EAIKEICK
-1983 EICTLKGIYLPKQI
+1983 EICTLKGISLPKQI
-1997 SVNKILEKLK
+1997 SINKILEKLK
-2007 NYSSDVAELFDC
+2007 NYSYDIAELFDC
-2019 VEPDKYILDT
+2019 VNPDKYILNT
-2029 KIENINKLNISASKL
+2029 KIENINQLNISASKL
-2044 RDRINQSGE
+2044 RNRINQSGE

-2065 LLYDLGIILQYNK
+2065 LLYDLGVILQYNK

-2086 SAYARVCNP
+2086 SSYARVCNP

-2109 VFDNIQALVQDEYPS
+2109 VFDDIQTLVQDEYPS
-2124 LLVDNKSFIS
+2124 LVVDNKSFIS
-2134 AIYPNVDRGLDY
+2134 AIYPNVHKGLDY
-2146 YMQHTSIEDSAYSPL
+2146 YMQNTSISIKDSAYPPL

-2166 YATAPSIK
+2166 YATATSIK

-2202 SMNEK
+2202 EMNEK
-2207 EYKSF
+2207 EYKAF

-2229 AVTYKNGRFVY
+2229 AVTYKNGQFVY
-2240 SETNVD
+2240 SETNID
-2246 EERTRIYGYGKTP
+2246 EERARIYGYGKTP
-2259 NLEVQDENGDIVEFE
+2259 NLEVQDENGDTVEFT
-2274 VADINHISDLEIQ
+2274 VADINHVSDLEIQ

-2294 AQKIYYIQEKFEDSG
+2294 AQKVYYIQERFEDSG

-2317 LFNKGSNAGKQ
+2317 LFNRGSNAGKQ

-2363 VIKYGFVVEGF
+2363 VVKYGFVVEGF

-2380 VNKVIKNSV
+2380 VNKVVKNSA
-2389 LLSNKTNIIADIS
+2389 LLSDKTNIISDIS
-2402 TAVATIKDNAIS
+2402 TAVSTIKDNAIS

-2439 EKDEQGN
+2439 KKDKQGH
-2446 WHFELTPRADYMIT
+2446 WVFELTPRADYIIT
-2460 ISNESLAEKYGVV
+2460 ISNDALAEKYGVI

-2486 TVNSYVKLSINNRII
+2486 TTNSYVKLSFNNKII
-2501 LYRITDVNGTYVL
+2501 LYRITKVNGTYVL

-2532 TNNKYLRE
+2532 ANNKYLRE

-2546 INDFRDQLRERDR
+2546 INDFRDQLREKDR
-2559 VVQEQIDA
+2559 IIQEQIDA
-2567 VINENGSITE
+2567 VVNETGTITD
-2577 TQRNEIYENNVVD
+2577 TQRYEIYETNVVD
-2590 FGQVLESHKSERDK
+2590 FGQVLDSHKSERDK
-2604 YKPKVIRRATGFAK
+2604 YKPKAIKRATGFAK
-2618 SFNINDK
+2618 SFNINAK

-2641 ARFSENPFSTLYLR
+2641 ARFSENPFATLYLR

-2680 YVIQKV
+2680 YIIQKV
-2686 NLSRLNRKYLGEENK
+2686 NLSRLNKKYLGEENK
-2701 DKVVKESNKDIQDI
+2701 NKVVKESNKDIQDI

-2739 DVMHSSITEVNDTP
+2739 DVMHSSVTEVNDAP
-2753 DSTTLG
+2753 DSTALG
-2759 VQAMAVMFS
+2759 VQSMATMFS

-2828 DDNMQ
+2828 DDNMKP
-2833 AFAINTPEAIAA
+2833 FAINTPEAVTA
-2845 IKSDPVVKERFLKTI
+2845 IKSNPAIRQRFLKTI
-2860 LDARALVRNFAI
+2860 LDTRALVKNFAI
-2872 INEFDIQSED
+2872 INEIDIQAED

-2890 KIKEKISEL
+2890 KIKEKINEL

-2922 NPRIQQNVL
+2922 NPLIQQDIL
-2931 GVLDGYHSAAAFDAW
+2931 SVLDGYHSAAAFDAW

-2953 SSPLIQ
+2953 PSPLIQ

-2971 KEMMAIKRVQEF
+2971 KEMMAVKRVQEF
-2983 RKKLADIKKRA
+2983 RKKLDDIKKRA
-2994 REAGVDIDWK
+2994 REAGVNIDWK
-3004 KIIDENGKFIQNY
+3004 KIIDENGRFVQNY
-3017 NQAFLDKLAELKENI
+3017 NQAFLDKLAELRENV
-3032 SLAKSE
+3032 SLAKSK
-3038 HDVGSI
+3038 HGVGSI

-3066 DEYYQRKIDIEEHM
+3066 DEYYQRKIDIEEYM
-3080 IKDYPLV
+3080 IKEYPLV
-3087 YSAYKKLSDKRREL
+3087 YSEYKKLSNKRTEL
-3101 LSHITNGVLADNYR
+3101 LSHISNGVLADNYK

-3121 KHQISNLTNDYV
+3121 KHQIDNLTNNYI
-3133 YDQNSGTFKEKY
+3133 YDQNSGTFIEKY
-3145 QSDDPNNPFKGED
+3145 QYDDPNNPFKGDEKG
-3158 RIIYSL
+3158 IYSL
-3164 NSTYALQKYLKDL
+3164 NSSYALQKYLKDM

-3186 NSVKFGFQE
+3186 DSVKFGFQE
-3195 ELDRNLDIINNYEM
+3195 ELDRNLDIVIDYEK
-3209 RDANGNITTPMAEL
+3209 RDDNGNITVPITQL

-3233 EWLAHNARYT
+3233 EWLAHNARYV
-3243 ATEEV
+3243 ATESV
-3248 MDIVNQAFKVFRE
+3248 MNLVNQAFKVFRE

-3281 RGVIDGR
+3281 RGVIDAR
-3288 KLTEKNIG
+3288 KLTEKNIE

-3324 IDDTIFKA
+3324 TDDTIFTA
-3332 DFYKGMTIL
+3332 AFYKGMTIS
-3341 GDKNSE
+3341 GAKNNE
-3347 YVAKVKEINEILK
+3347 YIAKVNEINKILK
-3360 AHYTT
+3360 GHYTT

-3387 EELENI
+3387 EELEDI

-3439 RMWLSLNTQI
+3439 RIWLSLNTQI
-3449 IEDENGNDIVVPN
+3449 VEDENGNDIVVPN
-3462 RYIYGYAVPRGY
+3462 RYIYGYAVPKGY

-3500 RNRKTMYYYEA
+3500 RSRKTMYYYEA

-3518 GKKEFR
+3518 GKEEFR
-3524 KWYAANHIY
+3524 KWYQANHIY
-3533 NPYTHTTEPL
+3533 NPYTHTVEPL

-3576 IKTGLDANGNP
+3576 IRTGLDANGNP
-3587 IIDGDDL
+3587 IIDDDDDL
-3594 LDLNKDCRNHDYKE
+3594 LSVNRDCRNHNYKE
-3608 FSSTEAN
+3608 FSSTAAN
-3615 YKGNNASYNSTVNR
+3615 YKGNNDSYNSTVNR
-3629 NSFENEIKEYLETI
+3629 NKFEDEIKEYFETI
-3643 LKENCHTTQ
+3643 LKENCHTMQ

-3665 QKKEPLDAKRTVKEG
+3665 KKNEHLDAKHTAKE
-3680 VKFVGW
+3680 VAKLVGW
-3686 INSATG
+3686 INSSTG
-3692 REDWYTDSEIDY
+3692 KEDWYTDSEIDY

-3715 TLLKSKDT
+3715 TLLKSKDS
-3723 VKVDRKRPTREENE
+3723 VKIDRKRPVREENE
-3737 TDESYQKRVTKWEN
+3737 TDENYQKRVNEWEK
-3751 DKAEA
+3751 DKADA

-3761 EIHRSMLD
+3761 EIHRNMLD
-3769 DNWESVMEEFIQKA
+3769 NNWESVMEEFIQKA

-3801 MLDRINVYVK
+3801 MLDKLNVYVK

-3856 KKPNNGL
+3856 KRPNNGL

-3896 ILGEVF
+3896 ILGEIF
-3902 AKEYFG
+3902 AREYFG
-3908 NKTWHMG
+3908 NKTWHLG

-3921 GIPSFMADMYKDKA
+3921 GVPSFMADMYSDKA
-3935 SSLPSAIVKFMN
+3935 SSLPSAIAKFMH
-3947 VVDFDEINGVVTV
+3947 VVDFDEVNGVVTV
-3960 PDMATYLKR
+3960 PDMATYLER

-3983 MMQNSALF
+3983 IMQYGALF

-3998 LVKRVDETTGKVKY
+3998 LVKKVDEATGEVKY
-4012 EAVNEAEYM
+4012 DAVNEAEYM

-4030 NIMTDEQRK
+4030 NIMTESQRK
-4039 LYEAFKKKELSNA
+4039 LYEAFKKKELSSA
-4052 NDIKEYAWFR
+4052 NNTKEYAWFR

-4074 NNEDKRKFIDK
+4074 NNEDKQKFIDK
-4085 RKKYQAKAKEEFNN
+4085 RKDYQDKAKKEFNN
-4099 DETHPTI
+4099 DKTHPTV

-4116 LGFADDSIFAEIG
+4116 LGFTDDSIFAEIG
-4129 DDAYQI
+4129 DEAYKI
-4135 LGAFKGRVISVN
+4135 LGAFKGRAISVN

-4158 AAKLESYWWGG
+4158 AAKWESYWWGG

-4217 RSFAKKLQ
+4217 QKFAKKLQ

-4248 VEFAVHAKTYYQMMN
+4248 FEFALHAKTYYQMMN

-4272 AFGDFCGVVSA
+4272 AFGDFCGVASA

-4294 DDDKD
+4294 DDDKE
-4299 HNLVYNLMMY
+4299 HNIVYNLMMY

-4328 EGKKLWSSPIAAQTA
+4328 EGKKLWSSPIAAQTS
-4343 ISDLLATTGLISQYM
+4343 ISDLLSTMGLISQYM

-4372 YKGENKFWVQI
+4372 YKDENKFWVQI

>member
-9 NNEISKAI
+9 NNEINNA
-17 IVASKGNNVLATRY
+17 IVAVSKGNNILATRY
-31 VTEFHSPEFTKKL
+31 MTEFHSPKFAKKL
-44 KDRMELDVNKIPR
+44 KDRMEIDVNKIPR
-57 EDLEEVIKLLQ
+57 KDLEEVIKLLR
-68 EYHNDLYPDINY
+68 EYHNSLYPDVNY

-95 YDSVATREE
+95 YDSVDTRTQ
-104 GKKHAANFMF
+104 GKKHAANFMLN
-114 SAYHQLLHD
+114 AYHKLLHE
-123 QDKTISQVLKEIND
+123 QDKTISQVLEEIKD
-137 IIGVDMSPRDY
+137 AIGVDMTPRDY

-158 DIILDRLV
+158 DFILDRLV

-179 MNKNNTAKIEEL
+179 MKENNTAKIEEL
-191 FSKDDSLENRNLMA
+191 FSKDDTLENRNLMA
-205 LYKEILGNRKGF
+205 LYKEMLGNRRGF

-224 NSLGELRLKKTPISE
+224 NILGELRLKKTPISE
-239 DVTYEAIDEQL
+239 DIAYEAIDEQL
-250 DDDSE
+250 DDDFE

-330 CIAVLY
+330 CITVLY

-347 IESVRE
+347 IESIRE
-353 IANNIPGMAAF
+353 IANNVPGMASF
-364 NQFADYLKQNLNFAF
+364 SQFADYLEQNLNFAF
-379 EVYRTFGKAIV
+379 EVYRTFSKIVV
-390 SKIETTDANGE
+390 SKMETTDASGE

-406 SNRTADK
+406 TNRTADK

-426 ATSIRSEAEHSSDMI
+426 ATSIRSEAEYSSDMI
-441 AGINKKLIDLRDFKK
+441 TSIDTKLSELRKFKSEIDEGTGI
-456 ELDKGNGI
+456 E
-464 AQEDIDSF
+464 QEDIDSF
-472 NSDVKTV
+472 NSDVKAI
-479 ATEIYNVLKRYYPTI
+479 ATEIYDVLKRYYPTI

-505 DNQIDALSNLINIAK
+505 ENQIDALSNLTNIAK

-525 AENSKRTYDSRQA
+525 SENSKKVYDSRQA
-538 DMNALYSKKFRLNE
+538 DLSALYSKKNLLTE
-552 ALENGEPVR
+552 ALEKNEPVKR
-561 KEAFDEIEEN
+561 EVFDEIEKN
-571 LSRLYAIDY
+571 LSKLYAIDY

-587 AAYQLADTLVKFSLI
+587 AAYQLADALVKFSLV

-612 GNQSSDVI
+612 GNQSSDVL

-653 SNIMIEHRDDAGN
+653 SNIMIEHRDDTGK
-666 LINYGLFTQNPES
+666 LINYGLFTQDPES
-679 KELTPTSYAH
+679 KELTPTPYAH

-710 YSEMSK
+710 YSEMSR

-727 FKTEDDYSQQE
+727 FKTEDDYSQQD
-738 EADKIEFAEYFMR
+738 EADKIIFAEYFMR

-758 NFIIKAPKYSVA
+758 NFIIKAPKYSVT
-770 GLFTSSKQTTT
+770 GLFT
-781 SIANINKFYTGDV
+781 
-794 TPDNNTIF
+794 
-802 VFGSNP
+802 
-808 EGRHGAGAAKVAR
+808 
-821 EQFGAE
+821 
-827 YGVGEGLT
+827 
-835 GNSYALPTK
+835 K
-844 DLRVKKNKGFRSIPR
+844 DGC
-859 KTIIESIE
+859 
-867 KLYETART
+867 
-875 MPEKQFKVAYRNTT
+875 
-889 TISLNGYTG
+889 
-898 LEMIDMF
+898 
-905 KEAGPIPSNI
+905 
-915 IFSKEWID
+915 
-923 TGKFNTTTSIIK
+923 
-935 QNVSNSVNINHPI
+935 NINHPI
-948 FQQFRHIFIQELQD
+948 FQQFRHTFIQELQD
-962 MATAVNVLFENEGGK
+962 MATAINVLFENEGGK
-977 VRLDRDVNSPTYGMP
+977 VRLDTDVNSPTYGMP
-992 IFKSGYANDSETA
+992 IFKPGYANDSETA

-1016 GKILKKLSTG
+1016 GKIIKKLSTG
-1026 KYALVGDVFTSDRFK
+1026 EYALVGDVFTSDRFK
-1041 VTILN
+1041 TTILN

-1054 NFADEILKSFNLLYG
+1054 NFADDMLKSFNLLYG
-1069 GANNTYLHTTTTSN
+1069 GANNTYLHTTTTNN

-1142 MYTNFNDLFE
+1142 MYINFNDLFE

-1180 VDYSMDLAQE
+1180 VDYAMDLSQE
-1190 PTIVDSPLNDT
+1190 PTIVDSPLNNT
-1201 TFNHISVDGVTS
+1201 TFNHVSVDGVTS

-1223 RGVTIKNTVRTGDTI
+1223 RGVTIKNTIRTGDTI

-1247 NLVKDKNGNYK
+1247 NLIKDENGNYQ

-1264 LADTL
+1264 LAETL
-1269 IDALVASGMSKP
+1269 IDALVESGMSES

-1286 AANMMAGYTNTT
+1286 AANMMAGYANTT

-1352 FYYDQYYNAELGVIA
+1352 FYYDQYYNAELGVIV

-1421 NDGNITD
+1421 NEGNITD
-1428 KNIADFRANAIHATE
+1428 KNIADFRANAVHATE

-1477 IDKSNKTLYP
+1477 IDKSNKDLYD

-1508 KELNIKRDENGEI
+1508 KELHIKKDENGEI

-1528 LYDMLKDEVTRLG
+1528 LYDMLKDEVARLG

-1596 TNIGW
+1596 TNVGW
-1601 TALSD
+1601 STISD
-1606 TVEKRSYSKKLQY
+1606 TIEKRKYSDKLQY
-1619 HPNGEAY
+1619 HPEGKPY

-1639 NYTKEDG
+1639 KYTKEDG
-1646 TRKTDEELLKE
+1646 TLKTDEELLKE
-1657 IQDAKL
+1657 LQDSGL

-1678 ICVMKVVG
+1678 ICVMKVVK

-1707 SDFDIDSVYGIHFSA
+1707 SDFDIDSVYGIHFSG
-1722 EVNKETGKLER
+1722 EINKETGKLEK
-1733 IPYNEEDK
+1733 ISYNEEDK

-1751 NELLQTMIDILSDPS
+1751 NEILQTMIEILSDPS

-1776 FDDIIHDRDEVINPE
+1776 FDDIIHDRDKVINPE

-1835 TVQPTISSSKT
+1835 TVQPTISSNKT
-1846 VSVIYKKEDGYKESE
+1846 VSIVYKKEDGYKESE
-1861 LKKHFDN
+1861 LKKHFKN
-1868 IKPLKDKSGWIVTH
+1868 VKPLKDESGWIVTH
-1882 DTLGWSKDNKNVVGK
+1882 NTLGWSEDNKNVVGK

-1946 MMQPGVSRI
+1946 MMQPGVTRI

-1975 KAIKEICK
+1975 EAIKEICK
-1983 EICTLKGIYLPKQI
+1983 EICKIKGISLPEQI

-2007 NYSSDVAELFDC
+2007 DYSSDIAELFDC
-2019 VEPDKYILDT
+2019 IEPNKYVLDT

-2053 FDISSP
+2053 FDTSSP
-2059 VGKENQ
+2059 VGKEKQ
-2065 LLYDLGIILQYNK
+2065 LLYDLGVILQYNK

-2109 VFDNIQALVQDEYPS
+2109 VFDDIQDLVHDEYPS
-2124 LLVDNKSFIS
+2124 LVVGNKNFIS

-2146 YMQHTSIEDSAYSPL
+2146 YMQHTSIEDSAYRPL

-2188 NEVEKLANLFSNGK
+2188 HEVEKLANLFSNGRT
-2202 SMNEK
+2202 MNEK
-2207 EYKSF
+2207 EYKAF

-2222 QAKAISS
+2222 QARAISN
-2229 AVTYKNGRFVY
+2229 AVTYKNGQFVY

-2246 EERTRIYGYGKTP
+2246 EERARIYGYGKTP
-2259 NLEVQDENGDIVEFE
+2259 NLEVQDENGNTIEFT
-2274 VADINHISDLEIQ
+2274 VADINHVSELEIQ

-2294 AQKIYYIQEKFEDSG
+2294 AQKIHYIQERFEDSG

-2328 TIQYIENNED
+2328 TIQYVENNED

-2363 VIKYGFVVEGF
+2363 VVKYGFVVEGF

-2389 LLSNKTNIIADIS
+2389 LLSDKTNIISDIS

-2439 EKDEQGN
+2439 KKDEQGH
-2446 WHFELTPRADYMIT
+2446 WHFELTPRADYIIT
-2460 ISNESLAEKYGVV
+2460 ISNETLAEKYGVV

-2481 NYHPM
+2481 SYHPM
-2486 TVNSYVKLSINNRII
+2486 TANSYVKLSFDNRVT
-2501 LYRITDVNGTYVL
+2501 LYRITNVNGTYVL

-2527 LSANP
+2527 LSSNP

-2546 INDFRDQLRERDR
+2546 INDFRDQLKERDR
-2559 VVQEQIDA
+2559 IIQEQIDDI
-2567 VINENGSITE
+2567 VNETGNITE
-2577 TQRNEIYENNVVD
+2577 AQRNEIYGNNVVD
-2590 FGQVLESHKSERDK
+2590 FGQILEAHKPERDK
-2604 YKPKVIRRATGFAK
+2604 YKPKAIKRATGFAK

-2686 NLSRLNRKYLGEENK
+2686 NLSRLNKKYIGEENK
-2701 DKVVKESNKDIQDI
+2701 DKAVKESNKDIQDI

-2729 FMITPYEENV
+2729 FMITPYEEDV
-2739 DVMHSSITEVNDTP
+2739 DVMHSSVTEVNDTP

-2759 VQAMAVMFS
+2759 VQAMSVMFS

-2790 TGSAPSVQANVK
+2790 TGSAPSVRANVK
-2802 DVIQTTAEYIDGM
+2802 DVIQTTAEYIEGT
-2815 VNKLSTDMKYFIK
+2815 VNTLSTDMKYFIT
-2828 DDNMQ
+2828 DDNKQ
-2833 AFAINTPEAIAA
+2833 TFAINTPEAIAA
-2845 IKSDPVVKERFLKTI
+2845 IKSKPVVRQRFLKTI
-2860 LDARALVRNFAI
+2860 LDARALVKNFAI
-2872 INEFDIQSED
+2872 IDNLNIDSED
-2882 ETIRPFLN
+2882 ESIRSFLKRIKK
-2890 KIKEKISEL
+2890 KIGEL
-2899 QNATI
+2899 QNSTI
-2904 IAETEKLFAN
+2904 IADTEKLFAN

-2922 NPRIQQNVL
+2922 DPLIQQNIL
-2931 GVLDGYHSAAAFDAW
+2931 GVLDGYRSAAVFDAW

-2959 IVSKEVMADIRS
+2959 IVSKEVMSDIRF
-2971 KEMMAIKRVQEF
+2971 KENLAIKQLKEF
-2983 RKKLADIKKRA
+2983 RKKIADIKKRA
-2994 REAGVDIDWK
+2994 KEAGVDIDWK

-3017 NQAFLDKLAELKENI
+3017 NQAFLDKLAELRENI

-3038 HDVGSI
+3038 HGVGSI

-3066 DEYYQRKIDIEEHM
+3066 DEYYQRKIDIEEYM
-3080 IKDYPLV
+3080 IDKYPLV
-3087 YSAYKKLSDKRREL
+3087 YSEYKKLSDRRREL
-3101 LSHITNGVLADNYR
+3101 LSHITNGVLADNYK

-3121 KHQISNLTNDYV
+3121 KHQIDNLTNNYI
-3133 YDQNSGTFKEKY
+3133 YDQNSGTFIEKY
-3145 QSDDPNNPFKGED
+3145 QKDDPNNPFKDKD

-3164 NSTYALQKYLKDL
+3164 DSSYALQKYLKDM

-3186 NSVKFGFQE
+3186 DSVKFGFQE

-3209 RDANGNITTPMAEL
+3209 RDDNGNITTPIAEL

-3243 ATEEV
+3243 ATEGV
-3248 MDIVNQAFKVFRE
+3248 MDLVNSAFKVFRE

-3288 KLTEKNIG
+3288 KLTEKNIE

-3302 LVNYGIREG
+3302 LINYGIREG

-3324 IDDTIFKA
+3324 TDDTIFTA
-3332 DFYKGMTIL
+3332 DFYKGMTIS
-3341 GDKNSE
+3341 DAKNDE
-3347 YVAKVKEINEILK
+3347 YIAKVNEINKILK
-3360 AHYTT
+3360 SHYTT
-3365 HDGTLHTSELSED
+3365 HDGTLHTAELSED

-3449 IEDENGNDIVVPN
+3449 VEDENGNDIVVPN
-3462 RYIYGYAVPRGY
+3462 RYIYGYAVPKGY

-3500 RNRKTMYYYEA
+3500 RSRNTMYYYEA

-3518 GKKEFR
+3518 GKEEFR

-3533 NPYTHTTEPL
+3533 NPYTHAVEPL

-3587 IIDGDDL
+3587 IINDDDDL
-3594 LDLNKDCRNHDYKE
+3594 LSVNRDCRNHDYKE
-3608 FSSTEAN
+3608 FSSTAAN

-3629 NSFENEIKEYLETI
+3629 NKFEDEIKEYFETI
-3643 LKENCHTTQ
+3643 LKENCHTMQ

-3665 QKKEPLDAKRTVKEG
+3665 KKNEQLDAKHTAKE
-3680 VKFVGW
+3680 VAKLVGW
-3686 INSATG
+3686 INSSTG
-3692 REDWYTDSEIDY
+3692 KEDWYTDSEIDY

-3715 TLLKSKDT
+3715 TLLKSKDS
-3723 VKVDRKRPTREENE
+3723 VKIDRKRPVREENE
-3737 TDESYQKRVTKWEN
+3737 TDKSYQKRVNDWEK
-3751 DKAEA
+3751 DKADA

-3761 EIHRSMLD
+3761 EIHRNMLD

-3801 MLDRINVYVK
+3801 MLDKLNVYVK

-3856 KKPNNGL
+3856 KRPNNGL

-3902 AKEYFG
+3902 AREYFG

-3921 GIPSFMADMYKDKA
+3921 GIPSFMADMYSDKA

-3947 VVDFDEINGVVTV
+3947 VVDFAEINGVVTV
-3960 PDMATYLKR
+3960 PDMATYLER

-3983 MMQNSALF
+3983 MMQNSTLF
-3991 AMMHSHR
+3991 AMMYSHR
-3998 LVKRVDETTGKVKY
+3998 LVKRVDEATGEVKY
-4012 EAVNEAEYM
+4012 DAVNEAEYM

-4030 NIMTDEQRK
+4030 NVMTAEQRK

-4052 NDIKEYAWFR
+4052 NDVKEYAWFR

-4074 NNEDKRKFIDK
+4074 NNEDKRKFVNK
-4085 RKKYQAKAKEEFNN
+4085 RKKYQAKAKKEFNN
-4099 DETHPTI
+4099 DETHPTV
-4106 MSQLKLDDGI
+4106 MSQLKLDNDGT
-4116 LGFADDSIFAEIG
+4116 LDFVDGSIFAEI
-4129 DDAYQI
+4129 DDEAYRI

-4158 AAKLESYWWGG
+4158 AAKWESYWWGG

-4217 RSFAKKLQ
+4217 RSFTKKLQ

-4248 VEFAVHAKTYYQMMN
+4248 VEFALHAKTYYNMMN

-4272 AFGDFCGVVSA
+4272 AFCDFCGVASA

-4294 DDDKD
+4294 DDDKE
-4299 HNLVYNLMMY
+4299 HNIIYNLMMY

-4328 EGKKLWSSPIAAQTA
+4328 EGKKLWSSPIAAQTS
-4343 ISDLLATTGLISQYM
+4343 ISDLLSTMGLISQYM

-4372 YKGENKFWVQI
+4372 YKGDNKFWVQI

>member
-1 MSCNIYVD
+1 MSCNVYVD
-9 NNEISKAI
+9 NNEVSNA
-17 IVASKGNNVLATRY
+17 IVAVSKGNNVLATRY
-31 VTEFHSPEFTKKL
+31 MTELHSPKFAKRL
-44 KDRMELDVNKIPR
+44 KDRMEIDVNNIPKK
-57 EDLEEVIKLLQ
+57 DLEEVIKLLQ
-68 EYHNDLYPDINY
+68 EYHNNLYPDINY

-95 YDSVATREE
+95 YDSVDTREQ

-114 SAYHQLLHD
+114 SAYHQLVHEK
-123 QDKTISQVLKEIND
+123 DKTISQVLKEFKDKTGKD
-137 IIGVDMSPRDY
+137 ISPRDY

-158 DIILDRLV
+158 KLIIERLV

-179 MNKNNTAKIEEL
+179 MKENNTAKIEEL
-191 FSKDDSLENRNLMA
+191 FSKDDTLENRNLIA

-224 NSLGELRLKKTPISE
+224 NTLGELRLKKTPISE
-239 DVTYEAIDEQL
+239 DTTYEAIDEQL

-255 TEENNESSSDD
+255 TEENNESTSDD

-314 DTNNAFGI
+314 DKNNAFGI

-336 SYGNFTNRATM
+336 SYGDFTNRTTM

-353 IANNIPGMAAF
+353 IANNVPGMAAF
-364 NQFADYLKQNLNFAF
+364 NQFADYLEQNLNFAF

-441 AGINKKLIDLRDFKK
+441 VSINKKLSDLRKFKTD
-456 ELDKGNGI
+456 LDKGNGI
-464 AQEDIDSF
+464 EQEDIDSF
-472 NSDVKTV
+472 NSEVKAI
-479 ATEIYNVLKRYYPTI
+479 ATEIYGVLKRYYPTI

-505 DNQIDALSNLINIAK
+505 GNQVDALSNLINIAK

-525 AENSKRTYDSRQA
+525 AENSKRIYDSRQA
-538 DMNALYSKKFRLNE
+538 DMNALYSKRFRLKE
-552 ALENGEPVR
+552 ALENGEPV
-561 KEAFDEIEEN
+561 KKTAIAEIDEN
-571 LSRLYAIDY
+571 LSQLYAIDY

-587 AAYQLADTLVKFSLI
+587 AAYQLADTLVKFSLV

-653 SNIMIEHRDDAGN
+653 SNIMIEHRDATGN
-666 LINYGLFTQNPES
+666 LINYGLFTQDPES
-679 KELTPTSYAH
+679 KELTPTPYAH

-710 YSEMSK
+710 YSEMSR

-727 FKTEDDYSQQE
+727 FKTEDDYSQQN
-738 EADKIEFAEYFMR
+738 EADKIAFAEYFMR

-758 NFIIKAPKYSVA
+758 NFIIKAPKYSVT
-770 GLFTSSKQTTT
+770 GLFTK
-781 SIANINKFYTGDV
+781 
-794 TPDNNTIF
+794 
-802 VFGSNP
+802 
-808 EGRHGAGAAKVAR
+808 EGC
-821 EQFGAE
+821 
-827 YGVGEGLT
+827 
-835 GNSYALPTK
+835 
-844 DLRVKKNKGFRSIPR
+844 
-859 KTIIESIE
+859 
-867 KLYETART
+867 
-875 MPEKQFKVAYRNTT
+875 
-889 TISLNGYTG
+889 
-898 LEMIDMF
+898 
-905 KEAGPIPSNI
+905 
-915 IFSKEWID
+915 
-923 TGKFNTTTSIIK
+923 
-935 QNVSNSVNINHPI
+935 NINHPI
-948 FQQFRHIFIQELQD
+948 FQQFRHIFMQELQD

-977 VRLDRDVNSPTYGMP
+977 VRLDRDTNSPTYGMP
-992 IFKSGYANDSETA
+992 IFKPGYANDSETA

-1026 KYALVGDVFTSDRFK
+1026 EYALVGDVFTSDRFK

-1046 KNGKYEVV
+1046 ENGKYEAV
-1054 NFADEILKSFNLLYG
+1054 NFADDILKKFNLLYG
-1069 GANNTYLHTTTTSN
+1069 GANDTYLHTTTTSN
-1083 GVQVELTDEQ
+1083 GVQVDLTDEQ

-1190 PTIVDSPLNDT
+1190 PTIVDSPLNNM

-1213 QVKINQYSKF
+1213 PVKINQYNKF

-1247 NLVKDKNGNYK
+1247 NLIKDENGNYQ
-1258 FKKPGV
+1258 FKTPGV
-1264 LADTL
+1264 LAKTL
-1269 IDALVASGMSKP
+1269 IDALVESGMSKA

-1352 FYYDQYYNAELGVIA
+1352 FYYDQYYNAELGVIV
-1367 PRQIKNAEFVI
+1367 PRKIKNAEFVI

-1421 NDGNITD
+1421 NEGNITD
-1428 KNIADFRANAIHATE
+1428 KNIADFRANAVHATE

-1477 IDKSNKTLYP
+1477 IDKSNKDLYN

-1508 KELNIKRDENGEI
+1508 KELHIKRDKNGEI

-1528 LYDMLKDEVTRLG
+1528 LYDMLKDEVARLG

-1596 TNIGW
+1596 TNVGW

-1606 TVEKRSYSKKLQY
+1606 TVEKRKYDGKLKY
-1619 HPNGEAY
+1619 HPEGKSY

-1639 NYTKEDG
+1639 KYTKEDG

-1657 IQDAKL
+1657 IQDAGL

-1678 ICVMKVVG
+1678 ICVMKIVG

-1707 SDFDIDSVYGIHFSA
+1707 SDFDIDSVYGIHFSG
-1722 EVNKETGKLER
+1722 EINKETGKLEKV
-1733 IPYNEEDK
+1733 PYNEEDK

-1751 NELLQTMIDILSDPS
+1751 NEILQTMIDILSDPS

-1835 TVQPTISSSKT
+1835 TVQPTISFNKT
-1846 VSVIYKKEDGYKESE
+1846 VSIIYKKEDGYKESE
-1861 LKKHFDN
+1861 LKKHFKN
-1868 IKPLKDKSGWIVTH
+1868 VKELKDKSGWIVTH

-1946 MMQPGVSRI
+1946 MMQPGVTRI
-1955 VNIYN
+1955 VDIYN

-1975 KAIKEICK
+1975 EAIKEIGK
-1983 EICTLKGIYLPKQI
+1983 EICALKGISLPKQI
-1997 SVNKILEKLK
+1997 SVNQILEKLK
-2007 NYSSDVAELFDC
+2007 NYSSDIAELFDC
-2019 VEPDKYILDT
+2019 AEPDKYILDT
-2029 KIENINKLNISASKL
+2029 RVENINQLNISASKL

-2053 FDISSP
+2053 FDINTP
-2059 VGKENQ
+2059 VGKEKQ
-2065 LLYDLGIILQYNK
+2065 LLYDLGVILQYNK
-2078 LNYLANDV
+2078 LNYLANDI

-2109 VFDNIQALVQDEYPS
+2109 VFDDIQDLVQDEHPS
-2124 LLVDNKSFIS
+2124 LVVDDKSFIS

-2146 YMQHTSIEDSAYSPL
+2146 YMQNTSIEDSAYAPL

-2174 INRSLFATQSDEFR
+2174 INRTLFATQSDEFR
-2188 NEVEKLANLFSNGK
+2188 NEVEKLADLFSNGR

-2222 QAKAISS
+2222 QARAISNT
-2229 AVTYKNGRFVY
+2229 VTYKNGQFVY
-2240 SETNVD
+2240 SETNMD
-2246 EERTRIYGYGKTP
+2246 EEHARIYGYGKTP
-2259 NLEVQDENGDIVEFE
+2259 NLEVQDENGETVEFE
-2274 VADINHISDLEIQ
+2274 VADINHPSALEIQ

-2294 AQKIYYIQEKFEDSG
+2294 AQKIHYIQERFEESG

-2317 LFNKGSNAGKQ
+2317 LVNRGSNAGKQ

-2351 NDNPLVALAAMD
+2351 NNNPLVALAAMD
-2363 VIKYGFVVEGF
+2363 VVKYGFVVEGF

-2389 LLSNKTNIIADIS
+2389 LLSDKTNIISDIS
-2402 TAVATIKDNAIS
+2402 AAVATIKDNAIS

-2439 EKDEQGN
+2439 KKDEQGH
-2446 WHFELTPRADYMIT
+2446 WHLELTPRSDYMIVVP
-2460 ISNESLAEKYGVV
+2460 NDALAEKYGIV
-2473 YDATPNDR
+2473 YDATPSDR

-2486 TVNSYVKLSINNRII
+2486 TANSYVKLSINNKII
-2501 LYRITDVNGTYVL
+2501 LYRITEIDGSYVL

-2532 TNNKYLRE
+2532 ANNKYLRE

-2559 VVQEQIDA
+2559 IIQEQINAIVDESG
-2567 VINENGSITE
+2567 IITKE
-2577 TQRNEIYENNVVD
+2577 LRDEIYKNNAVD

-2604 YKPKVIRRATGFAK
+2604 YKPKAIKRAKGFAK

-2641 ARFSENPFSTLYLR
+2641 DRFSENPFSTLYLR

-2686 NLSRLNRKYLGEENK
+2686 NLSRLNRRYIGEENK
-2701 DKVVKESNKDIQDI
+2701 NKVVKESNKDIQDI

-2739 DVMHSSITEVNDTP
+2739 DVMHSSVTEINDTP

-2759 VQAMAVMFS
+2759 VQAMATMFS

-2845 IKSDPVVKERFLKTI
+2845 IKADPVVRQRFLKTI

-2872 INEFDIQSED
+2872 INELDIQSED
-2882 ETIRPFLN
+2882 ESIRPFLN

-2922 NPRIQQNVL
+2922 SPLIQQNIL

-3004 KIIDENGKFIQNY
+3004 KIIDENGKFIENY
-3017 NQAFLDKLAELKENI
+3017 NQAFLDKLAELREKI

-3038 HDVGSI
+3038 HGVGSI
-3044 EHLKAKLAYDKWKLA
+3044 EHLKAKLEYDKWKLA

-3080 IKDYPLV
+3080 ITEYPLV
-3087 YSAYKKLSDKRREL
+3087 YSEYKKLSNKRREL

-3121 KHQISNLTNDYV
+3121 KRQIDNLTNDYI
-3133 YDQNSGTFKEKY
+3133 YDQNSGTFTEKY
-3145 QSDDPNNPFKGED
+3145 LPDDPNNPLRGNEKT
-3158 RIIYSL
+3158 IYSL
-3164 NSTYALQKYLKDL
+3164 NSTYALQKYLKDM
-3177 NSLNSEFFD
+3177 NGLNSEFFD

-3209 RDANGNITTPMAEL
+3209 RDDNGNITTPIAEL

-3233 EWLAHNARYT
+3233 EWLAHNARYV
-3243 ATEEV
+3243 ATESV
-3248 MDIVNQAFKVFRE
+3248 MELVNQAFKVFRE

-3288 KLTEKNIG
+3288 KLTEKNIE

-3324 IDDTIFKA
+3324 TDDTIFTA
-3332 DFYKGMTIL
+3332 QFYKGMTIS
-3341 GDKNSE
+3341 GAKNDE
-3347 YVAKVKEINEILK
+3347 YIAKVNEINKVLK
-3360 AHYTT
+3360 AHYSTQ
-3365 HDGTLHTSELSED
+3365 DGTLHTSELSED

-3387 EELENI
+3387 GELEDI
-3393 KKYEKGSTT
+3393 KKYQKGSTT

-3439 RMWLSLNTQI
+3439 RIWLSLNTQI
-3449 IEDENGNDIVVPN
+3449 VEDENGNDTVVPN
-3462 RYIYGYAVPRGY
+3462 RYIYGYAVPKGY

-3486 KKKTDALHIIRNYT
+3486 KKRTGALHTIRNYT
-3500 RNRKTMYYYEA
+3500 RSRKTMYYYEA

-3518 GKKEFR
+3518 GKEEFR
-3524 KWYAANHIY
+3524 KWYNANHIY
-3533 NPYTHTTEPL
+3533 NPYTHTIEPL

-3552 EVGDDGKWNTNM
+3552 EVGDDGKWTTNM

-3576 IKTGLDANGNP
+3576 IKTGLDSNGNP
-3587 IIDGDDL
+3587 ITDDDDL
-3594 LDLNKDCRNHDYKE
+3594 LALNRDCRNHDYKE
-3608 FSSTEAN
+3608 FSSTAAN
-3615 YKGNNASYNSTVNR
+3615 YKGNNPSYNSTVNR
-3629 NSFENEIKEYLETI
+3629 NKFEDEIKEYFETI
-3643 LKENCHTTQ
+3643 LKENCHTMQ

-3665 QKKEPLDAKRTVKEG
+3665 RKHESLDAKHTVKE
-3680 VKFVGW
+3680 VAKLVGW

-3692 REDWYTDSEIDY
+3692 KEDWYTDSEIDY
-3704 ATDTTIDMPMT
+3704 ATDTTINMPMT
-3715 TLLKSKDT
+3715 TLLKSKDS
-3723 VKVDRKRPTREENE
+3723 VKIDRNRPIREENE
-3737 TDESYQKRVTKWEN
+3737 TDESYQKRVDKWEK
-3751 DKAEA
+3751 DKKDA

-3761 EIHRSMLD
+3761 EIHRNMLD
-3769 DNWESVMEEFIQKA
+3769 NNWESVMEEFIQKA

-3819 KTGKRTIDGQDT
+3819 RTGKRTIDGQDT

-3902 AKEYFG
+3902 AREYFG

-3921 GIPSFMADMYKDKA
+3921 GVPSFMADMYSEKA

-3960 PDMATYLKR
+3960 PDMATYLER

-3983 MMQNSALF
+3983 LMQNSAMF

-3998 LVKRVDETTGKVKY
+3998 LVKKVDEATGEVKY
-4012 EAVNEAEYM
+4012 DAVNEAEYM

-4030 NIMTDEQRK
+4030 NIMTDDQRR
-4039 LYEAFKKKELSNA
+4039 LYEAFKKRELSNA
-4052 NDIKEYAWFR
+4052 NDTKEYAWFR

-4074 NNEDKRKFIDK
+4074 DNEDKRKFIDK
-4085 RKKYQAKAKEEFNN
+4085 RKEYQNKAKKEFNN
-4099 DETHPTI
+4099 DETHPTV

-4116 LGFADDSIFAEIG
+4116 LGFADGSIFAEIG
-4129 DDAYQI
+4129 DDAYKI

-4158 AAKLESYWWGG
+4158 AAKWESYWWGG

-4225 EDNNMTDANLQAV
+4225 EDNNMTDANLQAI
-4238 KGVQNIVKNY
+4238 KGIQNIVKNY
-4248 VEFAVHAKTYYQMMN
+4248 VEFALHAKTYYQMMN

-4272 AFGDFCGVVSA
+4272 AFGDVCGVVSA

-4328 EGKKLWSSPIAAQTA
+4328 EGKKLWSSPIAAQTS
-4343 ISDLLATTGLISQYM
+4343 ISDLLATMGLISQYI

>member
-1 MSCNIYVD
+1 MSCDIYVT
-9 NNEISKAI
+9 NNEINNAI
-17 IVASKGNNVLATRY
+17 VTVSKGNNILATRY
-31 VTEFHSPEFTKKL
+31 MTEFHSPKFVKKL
-44 KDRMELDVNKIPR
+44 KDRMEIDVNKVPR
-57 EDLEEVIKLLQ
+57 KDLEEVIKLLQ
-68 EYHNDLYPDINY
+68 EYHNNLYPDVNY

-104 GKKHAANFMF
+104 GKKHAADFML
-114 SAYHQLLHD
+114 SAYHQLLHEK
-123 QDKTISQVLKEIND
+123 DKTVTQVLKEFKDKTGKD
-137 IIGVDMSPRDY
+137 ISPRDY

-158 DIILDRLV
+158 KLIIERLV
-166 SKNLATKEEVLKL
+166 SENLATKEEVLKL
-179 MNKNNTAKIEEL
+179 MKENNTAKIEEL
-191 FSKDDSLENRNLMA
+191 FSKDDKLKNRNLMA
-205 LYKEILGNRKGF
+205 LYKEILGNRRGF

-224 NSLGELRLKKTPISE
+224 NILGELRLKKIPISE
-239 DVTYEAIDEQL
+239 DTIYEAIDEQL

-255 TEENNESSSDD
+255 TEENNDSSSDD

-304 GEKADGKYVQ
+304 GEKVDGKYVQ

-336 SYGNFTNRATM
+336 SYGNFTNRTTM
-347 IESVRE
+347 IESIRE
-353 IANNIPGMAAF
+353 IANNVPGMAAF
-364 NQFADYLKQNLNFAF
+364 NQFADYLEKNLNFTF
-379 EVYRTFGKAIV
+379 EVYRTFGKAII

-413 LTTLKFEFFNSAK
+413 LTALKFEFFNSAK
-426 ATSIRSEAEHSSDMI
+426 ATSVRSEAEHSSDMI
-441 AGINKKLIDLRDFKK
+441 TSINTKLIDLRKFKTDI
-456 ELDKGNGI
+456 DKGKGI
-464 AQEDIDSF
+464 EQEDIDAFDSY
-472 NSDVKTV
+472 VKEI
-479 ATEIYNVLKRYYPTI
+479 ATDLYNILKRYYPTI
-494 SDKAIINYINS
+494 SDKAIINYVNS
-505 DNQIDALSNLINIAK
+505 DNKVDALSNLINIAK

-538 DMNALYSKKFRLNE
+538 DMNALYSKKFRLIE
-552 ALENGEPVR
+552 ASENGESIR

-571 LSRLYAIDY
+571 LSQLYAIDY

-587 AAYQLADTLVKFSLI
+587 AAYQLADALVKFSLV

-653 SNIMIEHRDDAGN
+653 SNIMIEHRDDAGHF
-666 LINYGLFTQNPES
+666 INYGLFTQNPES
-679 KELTPTSYAH
+679 KELIPTPYAH

-710 YSEMSK
+710 YSEMSR

-727 FKTEDDYSQQE
+727 FKTEDDYNQQE
-738 EADKIEFAEYFMR
+738 EADKITFAEYFMR

-770 GLFTSSKQTTT
+770 GLFT
-781 SIANINKFYTGDV
+781 
-794 TPDNNTIF
+794 
-802 VFGSNP
+802 
-808 EGRHGAGAAKVAR
+808 
-821 EQFGAE
+821 
-827 YGVGEGLT
+827 
-835 GNSYALPTK
+835 K
-844 DLRVKKNKGFRSIPR
+844 DGC
-859 KTIIESIE
+859 
-867 KLYETART
+867 
-875 MPEKQFKVAYRNTT
+875 
-889 TISLNGYTG
+889 
-898 LEMIDMF
+898 
-905 KEAGPIPSNI
+905 
-915 IFSKEWID
+915 
-923 TGKFNTTTSIIK
+923 
-935 QNVSNSVNINHPI
+935 NINHPI
-948 FQQFRHIFIQELQD
+948 FQQFRHIFVQELQD
-962 MATAVNVLFENEGGK
+962 MATGVNVLFENEGGK
-977 VRLDRDVNSPTYGMP
+977 VRLDTDTNSPTYGMP
-992 IFKSGYANDSETA
+992 IFKPGYANDSETA

-1026 KYALVGDVFTSDRFK
+1026 EYALVGDVFTSDRFK
-1041 VTILN
+1041 VTVLN
-1046 KNGKYEVV
+1046 KNGKYEAV
-1054 NFADEILKSFNLLYG
+1054 NFADDILKKFNLLYG

-1093 NAIINEQISKFIVA
+1093 NAIINEQISKFIIA

-1190 PTIVDSPLNDT
+1190 PTIVDSPLNNM
-1201 TFNHISVDGVTS
+1201 TFNHVSVDGVTS
-1213 QVKINQYSKF
+1213 QVKINQYNKF
-1223 RGVTIKNTVRTGDTI
+1223 RGVTIKNTIRTGDTI

-1247 NLVKDKNGNYK
+1247 NLVKDENGNYQ
-1258 FKKPGV
+1258 FKEQGV
-1264 LADTL
+1264 LAKTL
-1269 IDALVASGMSKP
+1269 IKALVESDMSEA
-1281 NAKIH
+1281 NAEIH
-1286 AANMMAGYTNTT
+1286 AANMMAGYVNTT

-1352 FYYDQYYNAELGVIA
+1352 FYYDQYYNAELGVIV

-1421 NDGNITD
+1421 NEGNITD
-1428 KNIADFRANAIHATE
+1428 KNIADFRANAVHATE

-1508 KELNIKRDENGEI
+1508 KELHIKKDENGEI
-1521 SAFDQAI
+1521 SAFDQTI
-1528 LYDMLKDEVTRLG
+1528 LYDMLKDEVARLG

-1553 RDGVPMMP
+1553 KDGVPMMP

-1596 TNIGW
+1596 TNVGW
-1601 TALSD
+1601 NALSD

-1619 HPNGEAY
+1619 HPEGKPY

-1632 KSNFKGL
+1632 KSNFKEL
-1639 NYTKEDG
+1639 KYTKEDG

-1657 IQDAKL
+1657 LQDAEL

-1707 SDFDIDSVYGIHFSA
+1707 SDFDIDSVYGIHFSG

-1733 IPYNEEDK
+1733 IPYNEEDN

-1751 NELLQTMIDILSDPS
+1751 NEILQTMIKILSDPS

-1776 FDDIIHDRDEVINPE
+1776 FDDIIHDRDKIINPE

-1846 VSVIYKKEDGYKESE
+1846 VSIIYKKENGYKESE

-1868 IKPLKDKSGWIVTH
+1868 VKPLKDESGWIVTH
-1882 DTLGWSKDNKNVVGK
+1882 NTLGWSNDNKNVVGK

-1946 MMQPGVSRI
+1946 MMQPGVTKI
-1955 VNIYN
+1955 VDIYN

-1975 KAIKEICK
+1975 EAIKEIGK
-1983 EICTLKGIYLPKQI
+1983 EICALKGISLSKRPT
-1997 SVNKILEKLK
+1997 VNEILGKLK
-2007 NYSSDVAELFDC
+2007 GYSSDIAELFDC
-2019 VEPDKYILDT
+2019 VEPYKYTLDT
-2029 KIENINKLNISASKL
+2029 EIKNINQLNISASKL
-2044 RDRINQSGE
+2044 KDRINQSGD
-2053 FDISSP
+2053 FDISTP
-2059 VGKENQ
+2059 VGKEKQ
-2065 LLYDLGIILQYNK
+2065 LLYDLGIVLQYNK
-2078 LNYLANDV
+2078 LNYLANDI
-2086 SAYARVCNP
+2086 SSYARVCNP

-2109 VFDNIQALVQDEYPS
+2109 VFDDIQTLVQDEHPS
-2124 LLVDNKSFIS
+2124 LVVGNKSFIS
-2134 AIYPNVDRGLDY
+2134 AIYPNVNRGLDY
-2146 YMQHTSIEDSAYSPL
+2146 YMQNTSIEDSAYPPL

-2174 INRSLFATQSDEFR
+2174 TNRSLFAIQSDEFIH
-2188 NEVEKLANLFSNGK
+2188 EVEKLADLFSNGRT
-2202 SMNEK
+2202 MNEK

-2222 QAKAISS
+2222 QARAISN
-2229 AVTYKNGRFVY
+2229 AVTYKNGQFVY
-2240 SETNVD
+2240 SQTDMD

-2259 NLEVQDENGDIVEFE
+2259 NLEVQDENGETVEFE
-2274 VADINHISDLEIQ
+2274 VVDINHPTTLEIQ

-2294 AQKIYYIQEKFEDSG
+2294 AQKIHYIQERFEDSG

-2317 LFNKGSNAGKQ
+2317 LVNRGSNAGKQ
-2328 TIQYIENNED
+2328 TIQYVENNED
-2338 IETVYNEFEKCFF
+2338 IETVYSEFEKCFF

-2363 VIKYGFVVEGF
+2363 VVKYGFVVEGF
-2374 KMKKNA
+2374 RMKKNA

-2389 LLSNKTNIIADIS
+2389 LLSDKTNIISDIS
-2402 TAVATIKDNAIS
+2402 TAVATIKNNAIS

-2433 GKKVYK
+2433 GKKVYNK
-2439 EKDEQGN
+2439 KDKQGN
-2446 WHFELTPRADYMIT
+2446 KHLELTPRADYMIVVP
-2460 ISNESLAEKYGVV
+2460 NDALAEKYGIV

-2486 TVNSYVKLSINNRII
+2486 TVNSYVKLSINDRVI

-2527 LSANP
+2527 LSVNP
-2532 TNNKYLRE
+2532 ANNKYLRE
-2540 EYYLGV
+2540 GYYLGI

-2559 VVQEQIDA
+2559 VIQEQIDA
-2567 VINENGSITE
+2567 IVNETGSITE
-2577 TQRNEIYENNVVD
+2577 EQRNEIHENNVVD
-2590 FGQVLESHKSERDK
+2590 FGQILKSHESERDK
-2604 YKPKVIRRATGFAK
+2604 YKPKAIKRAKGFAK

-2641 ARFSENPFSTLYLR
+2641 ARFNENPFSTLYLR

-2701 DKVVKESNKDIQDI
+2701 NRVVKESNKDIQDI

-2739 DVMHSSITEVNDTP
+2739 DVMHSSVTEINDTP
-2753 DSTTLG
+2753 DSTVLG
-2759 VQAMAVMFS
+2759 VQAMATMFS

-2790 TGSAPSVQANVK
+2790 TGSAPSVQANIK
-2802 DVIQTTAEYIDGM
+2802 DVIQTTAEYVDGM
-2815 VNKLSTDMKYFIK
+2815 VNKLFTDMKYFIE
-2828 DDNMQ
+2828 DDNKKP
-2833 AFAINTPEAIAA
+2833 FAINTPEAIAT
-2845 IKSDPVVKERFLKTI
+2845 IKAKPAVRQRFLRTI
-2860 LDARALVRNFAI
+2860 LDARAIVKNFAI
-2872 INEFDIQSED
+2872 INEIDIESED
-2882 ETIRPFLN
+2882 EAIRSFLK
-2890 KIKEKISEL
+2890 KIKKKIGDL

-2904 IAETEKLFAN
+2904 IADTEKLFAN

-2922 NPRIQQNVL
+2922 NPLIQQDIL
-2931 GVLDGYHSAAAFDAW
+2931 SVLDGYHSAAAFDAW

-2971 KEMMAIKRVQEF
+2971 KEMLAVKRVQEF
-2983 RKKLADIKKRA
+2983 KKKLADIKKRA

-3004 KIIDENGKFIQNY
+3004 KIIDKDGKFIQNY
-3017 NQAFLDKLAELKENI
+3017 NQAFLDKLAELREKI

-3038 HDVGSI
+3038 HGVGSI
-3044 EHLKAKLAYDKWKLA
+3044 EHLKAKLEYDKWKLA

-3066 DEYYQRKIDIEEHM
+3066 DEYYQRKIDIEERM
-3080 IKDYPLV
+3080 INEYPLV

-3101 LSHITNGVLADNYR
+3101 LSHISNGVLADNYK

-3121 KHQISNLTNDYV
+3121 KRQIDNLTNDYI
-3133 YDQNSGTFKEKY
+3133 YDQNSGTFREKY
-3145 QSDDPNNPFKGED
+3145 MYDDPNNPFRGDEKA
-3158 RIIYSL
+3158 IYSL
-3164 NSTYALQKYLKDL
+3164 NSAYALQKYLKDL

-3195 ELDRNLDIINNYEM
+3195 ELDRNLGIIIDYEK
-3209 RDANGNITTPMAEL
+3209 RDDNGNITVPITQL
-3223 MKHDDYVKAK
+3223 MKHDDYAKAK
-3233 EWLAHNARYT
+3233 EWLANNARYV
-3243 ATEEV
+3243 ATEGV
-3248 MDIVNQAFKVFRE
+3248 IGLVNKAFKVFRE

-3274 KQDAYDE
+3274 KQNAYDE
-3281 RGVIDGR
+3281 RGVIDAR
-3288 KLTEKNIG
+3288 KLTEENIR

-3324 IDDTIFKA
+3324 TDDTIFTA
-3332 DFYKGMTIL
+3332 AFYKGMTVS
-3341 GDKNSE
+3341 GAKNSE
-3347 YVAKVKEINEILK
+3347 YIAKVNEINKILK
-3360 AHYTT
+3360 DHYTT
-3365 HDGTLHTSELSED
+3365 HDGTLWTSELSED
-3378 EIKTLKKLY
+3378 EIETLKKLY
-3387 EELENI
+3387 GELENI

-3402 NAKSVHEF
+3402 NAKSVRDF

-3415 DFVYDDAKFQQ
+3415 DFVYDYDKYQQ
-3426 QEDLAKQRGERYY
+3426 QEELAKQRIAEYGERYY
-3439 RMWLSLNTQI
+3439 RKWLSLNTQI
-3449 IEDENGNDIVVPN
+3449 VEDENGNDKVVPN
-3462 RYIYGYAVPRGY
+3462 RYIYGYAVPKGY

-3486 KKKTDALHIIRNYT
+3486 KKKTDALHTIRNYT
-3500 RNRKTMYYYEA
+3500 RSRRTMYYYEA

-3518 GKKEFR
+3518 GQEEFR
-3524 KWYAANHIY
+3524 KWYKANHIY
-3533 NPYTHTTEPL
+3533 NPYTHTVEPL

-3552 EVGDDGKWNTNM
+3552 EVGNDGKWNTNM
-3564 EYEPAWNQTERT
+3564 YYEPAWNQTERT
-3576 IKTGLDANGNP
+3576 IKTGLDADGNP
-3587 IIDGDDL
+3587 ITDDDDL
-3594 LDLNKDCRNHDYKE
+3594 LDLKRDCRNHDYKE
-3608 FSSTEAN
+3608 FSSTAAN
-3615 YKGNNASYNSTVNR
+3615 YKGNNSSYNSTVNR
-3629 NSFENEIKEYLETI
+3629 NKFEDEIKEYFETI
-3643 LKENCHTTQ
+3643 LKENCHTMQ

-3665 QKKEPLDAKRTVKEG
+3665 KKDEALDAKRTAKE
-3680 VKFVGW
+3680 VAKLVGW
-3686 INSATG
+3686 INNATG
-3692 REDWYTDSEIDY
+3692 KEDWYTDSEIDY

-3715 TLLKSKDT
+3715 TLLKSKDS
-3723 VKVDRKRPTREENE
+3723 VKIDRNRPVREENE

-3761 EIHRSMLD
+3761 EIHRNMLD

-3819 KTGKRTIDGQDT
+3819 RTGKRTIDGQDT

-3869 LQSLTSAKFMMLNV
+3869 LQSLTSAKFMMLNI

-3902 AKEYFG
+3902 AREYFG

-3921 GIPSFMADMYKDKA
+3921 GVPSFIADMYSNKA

-3947 VVDFDEINGVVTV
+3947 VVDFDEINGVVSV
-3960 PDMATYLKR
+3960 PDMATYLER

-3983 MMQNSALF
+3983 MMQNGALF

-3998 LVKRVDETTGKVKY
+3998 LVKRVDEATGEVKY
-4012 EAVNEAEYM
+4012 DAVNEAEYM

-4030 NIMTDEQRK
+4030 NVMTAEQRS
-4039 LYEAFKKKELSNA
+4039 LYEAFKKRELSNA
-4052 NDIKEYAWFR
+4052 NDTKEYAWFR

-4085 RKKYQAKAKEEFNN
+4085 RKEYQAKAKEEFNN

-4116 LGFADDSIFAEIG
+4116 LGFKDDSIFAEIG
-4129 DDAYQI
+4129 DEAYQI

-4158 AAKLESYWWGG
+4158 AAKWESYWWGG

-4217 RSFAKKLQ
+4217 REFAKKLQ

-4238 KGVQNIVKNY
+4238 KGIQNIVKNY
-4248 VEFAVHAKTYYQMMN
+4248 VEFALHAKTYYQMMN

-4272 AFGDFCGVVSA
+4272 AFGDVCGVASA

-4299 HNLVYNLMMY
+4299 HNIVYNLMMY

-4314 ASESFMYNPVGVYA
+4314 ASESFMYNPIGVYA
-4328 EGKKLWSSPIAAQTA
+4328 EGKKLWSSPIAAQTS
-4343 ISDLLATTGLISQYM
+4343 ISDLLATMGLISQYM
-4358 IQGDEFDPYYSTGL
+4358 LQGDEFDPYYSTGL

>member
-1 MSCNIYVD
+1 MSCDIYVT
-9 NNEISKAI
+9 NNEINNAVI
-17 IVASKGNNVLATRY
+17 AVSKGNNILATRY
-31 VTEFHSPEFTKKL
+31 MTEFNSLKFAKKL
-44 KDRMELDVNKIPR
+44 KDRMEIDVNKVPR
-57 EDLEEVIKLLQ
+57 KDLEEVIKLLQ
-68 EYHNDLYPDINY
+68 EYHNNLYPDINY

-95 YDSVATREE
+95 YDSVATREQ
-104 GKKHAANFMF
+104 GKKHAANFML

-123 QDKTISQVLKEIND
+123 QDKTISQVLKEIKD
-137 IIGVDMSPRDY
+137 IIGIDMSPKDY

-158 DIILDRLV
+158 DLILDRLV
-166 SKNLATKEEVLKL
+166 SKNLATKKEALKL
-179 MNKNNTAKIEEL
+179 TNENNIAKIEEL
-191 FSKDDSLENRNLMA
+191 FLKDDKLENRNLMA

-224 NSLGELRLKKTPISE
+224 NILGELRLKKAPISE
-239 DVTYEAIDEQL
+239 DITYEAIDEQL
-250 DDDSE
+250 DDTSE

-266 KNNSIKELNEKLGDY
+266 KNNSIRELNEKLGDY

-336 SYGNFTNRATM
+336 SYGNFTNRTTM
-347 IESVRE
+347 IESIRE
-353 IANNIPGMAAF
+353 IANNVPGMAAF
-364 NQFADYLKQNLNFAF
+364 NQFADYLEKNFNFAF

-413 LTTLKFEFFNSAK
+413 LTSLKFEFFNSAK
-426 ATSIRSEAEHSSDMI
+426 ATSVRSEAEHSSDMI
-441 AGINKKLIDLRDFKK
+441 TSINTKLIDLRKFKN
-456 ELDKGNGI
+456 ELDKRNGI
-464 AQEDIDSF
+464 EQKDIDFF
-472 NSDVKTV
+472 NSDVKDI
-479 ATEIYNVLKRYYPTI
+479 ATELYNVLKRYYPTI
-494 SDKAIINYINS
+494 SDKAIMNYINS
-505 DNQIDALSNLINIAK
+505 DNKVDALSNLANIAK
-520 LTIKG
+520 LTIEG
-525 AENSKRTYDSRQA
+525 AENSKRAYDSRQA
-538 DMNALYSKKFRLNE
+538 DISALYSKKNSLTK
-552 ALENGEPVR
+552 ALENKEPV
-561 KEAFDEIEEN
+561 KSKAFDEIEEN

-580 VSKETQQ
+580 VSNETQQ
-587 AAYQLADTLVKFSLI
+587 AAYQLANALVKFSLV

-631 LKNQTALENFGKYKG
+631 LRNQTALENFGKYKG

-653 SNIMIEHRDDAGN
+653 SNIMIEHRDDTGKF
-666 LINYGLFTQNPES
+666 INYGLFTQDPES
-679 KELTPTSYAH
+679 KELTPTPYAN
-689 RLLQNTLFSGAG
+689 RLLQNTLFAGAG

-710 YSEMSK
+710 YSEMSR

-738 EADKIEFAEYFMR
+738 EADKIAFAEYFMR

-770 GLFTSSKQTTT
+770 GLFT
-781 SIANINKFYTGDV
+781 
-794 TPDNNTIF
+794 
-802 VFGSNP
+802 
-808 EGRHGAGAAKVAR
+808 
-821 EQFGAE
+821 
-827 YGVGEGLT
+827 
-835 GNSYALPTK
+835 K
-844 DLRVKKNKGFRSIPR
+844 DGC
-859 KTIIESIE
+859 
-867 KLYETART
+867 
-875 MPEKQFKVAYRNTT
+875 
-889 TISLNGYTG
+889 
-898 LEMIDMF
+898 
-905 KEAGPIPSNI
+905 
-915 IFSKEWID
+915 
-923 TGKFNTTTSIIK
+923 
-935 QNVSNSVNINHPI
+935 NINHPV
-948 FQQFRHIFIQELQD
+948 FQQFRHIFVQELQD

-977 VRLDRDVNSPTYGMP
+977 VRLDTDTNSPTYGMP
-992 IFKSGYANDSETA
+992 IFKPGYANDSETA

-1026 KYALVGDVFTSDRFK
+1026 EYALVGDVFTSDRFK

-1046 KNGKYEVV
+1046 KNGKYEAV
-1054 NFADEILKSFNLLYG
+1054 NFADDILKKFNLLYG

-1142 MYTNFNDLFE
+1142 MYTNFNDIFE

-1190 PTIVDSPLNDT
+1190 PAIVDSPLNNM
-1201 TFNHISVDGVTS
+1201 TFNHVSVDGVTS
-1213 QVKINQYSKF
+1213 QVKINQYNKF
-1223 RGVTIKNTVRTGDTI
+1223 RGVTIKNTIRTGDTI

-1258 FKKPGV
+1258 FKKTGV

-1269 IDALVASGMSKP
+1269 IDALVASDMSEK

-1286 AANMMAGYTNTT
+1286 AANMMAGYVNTT

-1352 FYYDQYYNAELGVIA
+1352 FYYDQYYNAELGVIV

-1421 NDGNITD
+1421 NEGNITD
-1428 KNIADFRANAIHATE
+1428 KNIADFRANAVHATE

-1508 KELNIKRDENGEI
+1508 KELHIKKDKNGEI

-1528 LYDMLKDEVTRLG
+1528 LYDMLKDEVARLG

-1553 RDGVPMMP
+1553 KDGVPMMP

-1596 TNIGW
+1596 TNVGW

-1606 TVEKRSYSKKLQY
+1606 SVEKRSYSKKLQY
-1619 HPNGEAY
+1619 HPDGQAH

-1639 NYTKEDG
+1639 KYTKEDG

-1657 IQDAKL
+1657 IQDAGL

-1707 SDFDIDSVYGIHFSA
+1707 SDFDIDSVYGIHFSG

-1741 RSERKTKGRN
+1741 RSERKTNGRN
-1751 NELLQTMIDILSDPS
+1751 NEILQTMIDILSDPS

-1835 TVQPTISSSKT
+1835 TVRPTISSSKT
-1846 VSVIYKKEDGYKESE
+1846 VSIIYKKEDGYKESE
-1861 LKKHFDN
+1861 LKKHFGN
-1868 IKPLKDKSGWIVTH
+1868 VKELEDKSGWIVTH
-1882 DTLGWSKDNKNVVGK
+1882 NTLGWSNDNKNVVGK

-1946 MMQPGVSRI
+1946 MMQPGVTKI

-1960 ANKSIYGEESGNVIN
+1960 ANKSIYGESSGNVIN
-1975 KAIKEICK
+1975 EAIKEIGKRLCA
-1983 EICTLKGIYLPKQI
+1983 LKKISLPKNPK
-1997 SVNKILEKLK
+1997 VDEILEKLK
-2007 NYSSDVAELFDC
+2007 ICSPDIAELFDC
-2019 VEPDKYILDT
+2019 VEPYKYVLSTDIDSV
-2029 KIENINKLNISASKL
+2029 NQLNISASKL
-2044 RDRINQSGE
+2044 RDRINRSGD
-2053 FDISSP
+2053 FDISTP
-2059 VGKENQ
+2059 VGSEKQ
-2065 LLYDLGIILQYNK
+2065 LLYDLGVVLQYNK
-2078 LNYLANDV
+2078 LNYLANDI

-2109 VFDNIQALVQDEYPS
+2109 VFDDIQKLVQDENPS
-2124 LLVDNKSFIS
+2124 LVVGNNSFIS
-2134 AIYPNVDRGLDY
+2134 AIYPNVGRGLDY
-2146 YMQHTSIEDSAYSPL
+2146 YMQNTSIEDSAYKPL

-2188 NEVEKLANLFSNGK
+2188 NEVEKLAGLFSNGRT
-2202 SMNEK
+2202 MNEK

-2222 QAKAISS
+2222 QARAISN
-2229 AVTYKNGRFVY
+2229 AVTYKNGQFVY
-2240 SETNVD
+2240 SETDID

-2259 NLEVQDENGDIVEFE
+2259 NLEVQDENGETVEFE
-2274 VADINHISDLEIQ
+2274 VADINHPSELEIQ

-2294 AQKIYYIQEKFEDSG
+2294 AQKIHYIQERFEESG

-2317 LFNKGSNAGKQ
+2317 LVNRGSNAGKQ
-2328 TIQYIENNED
+2328 TIQYVENNED
-2338 IETVYNEFEKCFF
+2338 IETVYSEFEKCFF

-2363 VIKYGFVVEGF
+2363 VVKYGFVVEGF
-2374 KMKKNA
+2374 RMKKNA

-2389 LLSNKTNIIADIS
+2389 LLSDKTNIISDIS
-2402 TAVATIKDNAIS
+2402 AAVATIKDNAIS

-2439 EKDEQGN
+2439 KKDEQGN
-2446 WHFELTPRADYMIT
+2446 WYLELTPRADYMIVVP
-2460 ISNESLAEKYGVV
+2460 NDALAEKYGII

-2481 NYHPM
+2481 SHHPM
-2486 TVNSYVKLSINNRII
+2486 TANKYVKLSINDRVI

-2514 YPVNTLEENENSD
+2514 YPVNTLEENENSEF
-2527 LSANP
+2527 SVNP
-2532 TNNKYLRE
+2532 ANNKFLSE
-2540 EYYLGV
+2540 EYYRGV
-2546 INDFRDQLRERDR
+2546 INDFRDRLRERDR
-2559 VVQEQIDA
+2559 VIKEQIEAGSD
-2567 VINENGSITE
+2567 ETGSIDE
-2577 TQRNEIYENNVVD
+2577 ELRDAIYKNNAVD
-2590 FGQVLESHKSERDK
+2590 FEQVLKSHESERDK
-2604 YKPKVIRRATGFAK
+2604 YKPKVVRQAKGFAK

-2641 ARFSENPFSTLYLR
+2641 ARFNENPFSTLYLR

-2701 DKVVKESNKDIQDI
+2701 NKVVKEPNKDIQDI

-2729 FMITPYEENV
+2729 FMITPYEENA
-2739 DVMHSSITEVNDTP
+2739 DVMHSSVTEANDTP
-2753 DSTTLG
+2753 DSTVLG
-2759 VQAMAVMFS
+2759 VQAMATMFS

-2779 KALKFLQDKQI
+2779 KALKFLRDKQI

-2845 IKSDPVVKERFLKTI
+2845 IKADTNVRQRFLKTI

-2872 INEFDIQSED
+2872 INELDIQSED
-2882 ETIRPFLN
+2882 GAIRPFLN
-2890 KIKEKISEL
+2890 RIKEKINEL

-2904 IAETEKLFAN
+2904 IADTEKLFAN

-2922 NPRIQQNVL
+2922 NPLIQQDIL
-2931 GVLDGYHSAAAFDAW
+2931 SVLDGYHSAAAFDAW

-2971 KEMMAIKRVQEF
+2971 KEMLAIKRVQEF
-2983 RKKLADIKKRA
+2983 KKKLADIKKRA
-2994 REAGVDIDWK
+2994 REASVDIDWK

-3017 NQAFLDKLAELKENI
+3017 NQAFLDKLAELRENI

-3038 HDVGSI
+3038 HGVGSI
-3044 EHLKAKLAYDKWKLA
+3044 EHLNAKLEYDKWKLA

-3080 IKDYPLV
+3080 IKKYPLV
-3087 YSAYKKLSDKRREL
+3087 YSAYKKLSNKRTEL
-3101 LSHITNGVLADNYR
+3101 LSHISNGVLADNYK
-3115 QELDEV
+3115 QELNEV
-3121 KHQISNLTNDYV
+3121 KRQIDNLTNDYI
-3133 YDQNSGTFKEKY
+3133 YDQNSGTFRQKY
-3145 QSDDPNNPFKGED
+3145 LPDDPNNPFKGDEKS
-3158 RIIYSL
+3158 IYSL
-3164 NSTYALQKYLKDL
+3164 NSAYALQKYLKDL

-3209 RDANGNITTPMAEL
+3209 RDDNGNITTPIAEL

-3233 EWLAHNARYT
+3233 EWLANNARYV
-3243 ATEEV
+3243 ATEGV
-3248 MDIVNQAFKVFRE
+3248 VDLVNKAFKVFRE

-3274 KQDAYDE
+3274 KQNAYDE

-3288 KLTEKNIG
+3288 KLTEQNIE

-3324 IDDTIFKA
+3324 TDDTIFTA
-3332 DFYKGMTIL
+3332 AFYKGMTVS
-3341 GDKNSE
+3341 GAKNDE
-3347 YVAKVKEINEILK
+3347 YIAKVNEINKILK
-3360 AHYTT
+3360 DHYTT

-3387 EELENI
+3387 GELEGI
-3393 KKYEKGSTT
+3393 KKYQKGSTT
-3402 NAKSVHEF
+3402 NAKSVRDF

-3449 IEDENGNDIVVPN
+3449 VEDENGNDTVVPN
-3462 RYIYGYAVPRGY
+3462 RYIYGYAVPKGY
-3474 KADGTG
+3474 KDDGTG

-3486 KKKTDALHIIRNYT
+3486 KKKTDALHTIRNYT
-3500 RNRKTMYYYEA
+3500 RSRKTMYYYEA

-3518 GKKEFR
+3518 GQEEFR
-3524 KWYAANHIY
+3524 KWYKANHIY
-3533 NPYTHTTEPL
+3533 NPYTHTVEPL

-3552 EVGDDGKWNTNM
+3552 EVGNDGKWNTNM
-3564 EYEPAWNQTERT
+3564 DYEPAWNQTERT

-3587 IIDGDDL
+3587 IINNDDDDDL
-3594 LDLNKDCRNHDYKE
+3594 LGLNRDCRNPDYKE
-3608 FSSTEAN
+3608 FSSTAAN
-3615 YKGNNASYNSTVNR
+3615 YKGNNPSYNSTVNR
-3629 NSFENEIKEYLETI
+3629 NKFEDEIKEYFETI
-3643 LKENCHTTQ
+3643 LKENCHTMQ
-3652 SQQFLRNGYMPLR
+3652 SQQFLRNGYVPLR
-3665 QKKEPLDAKRTVKEG
+3665 RKHESLDAKRTAKE
-3680 VKFVGW
+3680 VAKLVGW
-3686 INSATG
+3686 MNSATG
-3692 REDWYTDSEIDY
+3692 KEDWYTDSEIDY

-3715 TLLKSKDT
+3715 TLLKSKDS
-3723 VKVDRKRPTREENE
+3723 VKIDRNRPIREENE
-3737 TDESYQKRVTKWEN
+3737 TDENYQKRVDKWEK
-3751 DKAEA
+3751 DKKDA

-3761 EIHRSMLD
+3761 EIHRNMLD
-3769 DNWESVMEEFIQKA
+3769 NNWESVMEEFIQKA

-3819 KTGKRTIDGQDT
+3819 KTGKRTIDGQET

-3883 TGGIANVTAGSTQ
+3883 TGGIANVTSGSTQ

-3902 AKEYFG
+3902 AREYFG

-3921 GIPSFMADMYKDKA
+3921 GVPSFMADMYSDKA

-3960 PDMATYLKR
+3960 PDMATYLER

-3983 MMQNSALF
+3983 MMQNGALF

-3998 LVKRVDETTGKVKY
+3998 LVKRVDEATGKVKY
-4012 EAVNEAEYM
+4012 DAVNEAEYM

-4030 NIMTDEQRK
+4030 NIMTDEQRR

-4052 NDIKEYAWFR
+4052 NDTKEYAWFR

-4085 RKKYQAKAKEEFNN
+4085 RKEYQAKAKEEFNN
-4099 DETHPTI
+4099 DETHPTV

-4129 DDAYQI
+4129 DEAYQI

-4158 AAKLESYWWGG
+4158 AAKWESYWWGG

-4217 RSFAKKLQ
+4217 REFAKKLQ

-4238 KGVQNIVKNY
+4238 IGVQNIVKNY
-4248 VEFAVHAKTYYQMMN
+4248 VEFALHAKTYYQMMN

-4272 AFGDFCGVVSA
+4272 AFGDVCGVASA

-4328 EGKKLWSSPIAAQTA
+4328 EGKKLWSSPIAAQTS
-4343 ISDLLATTGLISQYM
+4343 ISDLLATMGLISQYM